1 MKKVRYFFSSF
12 LLLVLCLDII
22 RLPITIFSET
32 VSATTPLTIRTKYI
46 EHLKEDGQKL
56 AIKLDTSQKQLDR
69 LDVIVQIEEGV
80 DISKGLSLVV
90 QNELELESQ
99 LDEQGV
105 PKEKLP
111 PGFVKDED
119 YREEDVPKEF
129 PEQEVAP
136 TVATQDSLEASLPV
150 YGLGYYSI
158 KIKPEPERH
167 IEWKVDEEKPERR
180 YEEILLRLKIK
191 KPLQTGQFMAVLSS
205 DYKTILTEDWKTFE
219 ELVKRNSIEMV
230 TDSVALDT
238 SQPVSEKSVAETDQ
252 PISETSELISDNTQ
266 SNPVPEGEE
275 VIQEEQALAIQTANL
290 RLVLREH
297 EEGVLQPSKP
307 IAGAEFI
314 ITSVENPEISYNGRT
329 DEQGILDWKD
339 LPLGEYQISQL
350 STAQGYEVEKQ
361 LSVIQLQEGDE
372 EKVIH
377 VTNVK
382 KNELEGQVGSMLRS
396 ARTRRAVTETTT
408 DRTTTIINNP
418 NGTTTTV
425 TREEEITKDIFD
437 PIRIE
442 IPGVTRHF
450 RQGGDLRKK
459 EIQVTSTGE
468 KKIIW
473 EYITTV
479 TGANDRYIKQ
489 IANTFMVP
497 VDSGLG
503 APKITSIIH
512 NQGQTIG
519 NPETSRYSDSGRFDS
534 VTNQLPI
541 QDGTY
546 VYTIETPILLPSEN
560 YTLDYY
566 SDVKV
571 QAPERSRLTQNGQTI
586 VLTREEERNIKSA
599 GSLTLPSD
607 QTTSPYDTPKLSDTI
622 RVNGRYRESNNQ
634 VIEWYTSRLNTTDSV
649 QTYTFDVAEDRASQ
663 SAHSKTVYI
672 YSPAD
677 NGNYSLTSTR
687 VVDKAQNQITVD
699 NVPAGGI
706 AVVETITNVT
716 NEKANHTITG
726 ASLEALK
733 GDITIEKKWAQGTE
747 KTAVTYSITGGSY
760 QNHKVTM
767 QANQSQVV
775 ISNVEKFSGTGS
787 TATKKRVYYEVTEE
801 VPSGYMLSTA
811 QMDWEKLHYVFTNKK
826 DNSRPV
832 PPSPSGSCES
842 YGVTSVEPV
851 NINWLTWQR
860 NGQRWGGFHGSLKFY
875 FKLPAFARE
884 GDSFTIELPK
894 ELKLDHLANPSVEWT
909 PVYKSGTNVILARTY
924 HVEDRK
930 LKFVLTS
937 AAYSVSEYSG
947 WFQIGSDGSQN
958 LVQINNDTNI
968 RGTYLTGVRPVV
980 PEWYSFD
987 LENPIN
993 TQSNI
998 VNKKLKYKTSYKGG
1012 NFDCSHTVTGDGTLN
1027 ATENGSHGLQ
1037 GSLRQF
1043 SSVHKQAINQTADS
1057 VTWELVYNGER
1068 NDITGGVG
1076 YDSRKI
1082 WDRIHENSS
1091 LYDGNVHT
1099 SIPRN
1104 IEVFVADGNPA
1115 ASYTESEMVRLSLLT
1130 TSRSGDQTTYH
1141 YGINGANMGLAIL
1154 LKRESWY
1161 DAQFNYRSNYT
1172 LEFYHE
1178 GAGWG
1183 RKTIVAR
1190 IKQRKNGNTTLRNA
1204 VSLNWNSVVLGG
1216 GKSPNNFFV
1225 AGDTVASGGAYPTD
1239 WYGFQLKKVDQQK
1252 RPLEGA
1258 VFTLY
1263 DSQQRPYQT
1272 IRSNGQGILEFTNIL
1287 GGEYTFKEV
1296 EAPAGYTLDTTVHR
1310 LIIRNSENI
1319 TIDGKSYTA
1328 QAPFEIINKKDAKLS
1343 LKLKKKDLANTPLKG
1358 AVFRLRKTDGGQPY
1372 DETLGDA
1379 FESDEF
1385 LFNELTVGNYT
1396 LEEVRAPTGYRGM
1409 GQINLTVY
1417 EENGTLKLRKQAD
1430 TANSQ
1435 TSTPQLTNGVVTLD
1449 IYNQP
1454 LELTFTKQNTQGQPL
1469 ENAIFELRR
1478 IHPTG
1483 FTVVRTNLFSKANG
1497 QFVLKGLL
1505 PNTTYELWETRA
1517 PDGYAK
1523 PTQAVVQFTVN
1534 EDGTARFTRGSSTIV
1549 NSPPKFKVKIVKIDA
1564 ETGQT
1569 ITEGVNDTAPRFTV
1583 TNATGETLNSQIANL
1598 QNGMYTFT
1606 NGSGTNSGF
1615 EAGTYY
1621 LKEIR
1626 APQGY
1631 TRLTNLIPFTIHSD
1645 GRVTVSEEF
1654 ADGIATSATSPDTVQ
1669 INVKNDRLKT
1679 LRISKRIKGLESLA
1693 GLITGNMTF
1702 TLSKDNDTSFQPVTV
1717 TQAANTD
1724 FVFNNLTYGSYTLVE
1739 TAPPAGYMVEPI
1751 VYKVAVSRAGV
1762 SLYRTS
1768 DQVTPSR
1775 VERASLITSPDL
1787 SNIQSGPESNAID
1800 GSDTTS
1806 VTYQN
1811 FNGQGNNIPVG
1822 AYLGVD
1828 LQSVKRVRNVF
1839 YLQGNQ
1845 SNVTD
1850 RMNRYTVEYSIDGET
1865 YYPIASSA
1873 TAERFEQS
1881 TDLLARYI
1889 RVRNEEQVVNKW
1901 YAVRELRIT
1910 AQEAESV
1917 SLQGGQAFPIGNIQ
1931 HPFIRMEKRDS
1942 ETGAIIQ
1949 GTATFK
1955 LYKVPE
1961 DTTETTLS
1969 TAINDNNLIQTFQL
1983 ANGQTGNETLL
1994 IKELG
1999 KYALVETQA
2008 PDGYIG
2014 LSQPVLLE
2022 ATEARQAHSDTK
2034 NKHVTRFAVLSSR
2047 DKVTVD
2053 TSSTA
2058 NDNVL
2063 KLQVKNRQKV
2073 YNLKILK
2080 RDAQNAQQGLTAT
2093 FGLFNADG
2101 TNKIAE
2107 GQTNESDHSYTFS
2120 QLRPGTYILKELQ
2133 TPINYNPL
2141 RDFKIVIANNGQVSV
2156 LDTPTRMVEV
2166 GNTVDTTISLTIKNR
2181 TYTPIS
2187 IQKVDKRSNET
2198 TLTGV
2203 RLRIQAKNGN
2213 QMPQF
2218 SNRSWHETN
2227 YQGRVIDTE
2236 KALEWNTSAAGNAVF
2251 QLPQGTYTIS
2261 ELSAPAGY
2269 EQLQPFDITVAED
2282 GSVQLAQGTNT
2293 EQVSQGT
2300 KDGRINIKL
2309 TNVFKPKIKITKV
2322 DSREV
2327 NRKLAGARF
2336 KLFGPDENTQI
2347 GQEVTTGTNGEVTL
2361 PGLEPGTYYL
2371 QESQP
2376 PTDYQANSL
2385 KYRIVIAD
2393 NGSAQITNADGK
2405 IEVGASQDQGA
2416 DKIIP
2421 ITVKNERETYD
2432 LKILKR
2438 DAQNAQ
2444 QGLTATFGLFHADGI
2459 SKITEGQ
2466 TNESDHSHTFSQ
2478 LLPGTYVL
2486 KEVTPPSGY
2495 IQVDPVRLEIT
2506 QAGQL
2511 RILSGDT
2518 ELLQVGASSG
2528 NTLQLTVKNDSKKT
2542 LRISKRIKGLEDLP
2556 NLITGQ
2562 MTFTLTKDNDTT
2574 AVSVVQTH
2582 AATEDFVFTN
2592 LTYGSY
2598 TLVET
2603 APPAGY
2609 MVEPITYKVSVS
2621 RSGVSLYK
2629 VANAAPI
2636 ERVAGATLI
2645 KSGDLSN
2652 IQSGQ
2657 DGDAIDGS
2665 DTTSVTYKNFNG
2677 QGDNIPAGAY
2687 LGVDL
2692 QGVKRVRHIH
2702 YLQGTQH
2709 NPLDRFNRFTLEY
2722 SIDGRTYFPLSTYTE
2737 HGLVDLNTDIVA
2749 RYIRVRNED
2758 RVEQKWY
2765 GVRELT
2771 VSAQEAESVS
2781 LQGGLAFPIGNI
2793 QHPEIQIEKQDMN
2806 NRIIQQAVTFKLYKV
2821 PDDATSQTVTSAL
2834 TNQNLVQTF
2843 TLTNGQVRQTLE
2855 AKVLGRYALV
2865 EVAPPTGYRALA
2877 GPVLLDLQTLQ
2888 QPHSGRQMKTVTR
2901 FNLVGTND
2909 KVRIDTNTA
2918 NVLKFI
2924 VKNEPLT
2931 YHLKILKRDVNNAAT
2946 GLDARFELYNEN
2958 ETRPPLGQGNT
2969 TQPGDSLTFRNLRPG
2984 TYVLKEVTAPTGYNP
2999 IQKIKLTISLDGQIR
3014 IVEGPQ
3020 DLLASQAVN
3029 ANNEI
3034 ELVVKNRPFTDFSIE
3049 KVSNLDPTINL
3060 AGVQLQIKAKNNGP
3074 APLFS
3079 NDDWHRQQYRATID
3093 TANKALKWWTQS
3105 NDVGNAVFKLPQ
3117 GTYTISELAAP
3128 AGYELLQPFDI
3139 IVGED
3144 GQVRLADG
3152 APTNAEINTKDN
3164 RLNLKLTNIFKPK
3177 LKIIKVDSRNETRR
3191 LANATFKL
3199 FGGDG
3204 RTQVGSD
3211 LVTGATGE
3219 IETPALTPGTYY
3231 LQETQSP
3238 TGYQA
3243 NARKYQIIIDANGSA
3258 RIGNADNKIEVGT
3271 SQDQGADKIIPI
3283 TVKNDRTPFTVK
3295 IRKRDYDETSRGLD
3309 ARFQLYRKDGEQ
3321 EVLLQGLVGNTSGA
3335 NSELLLPNLLPNT
3348 YVLKEITAPAGNY
3361 EAIRPI
3367 QFTITEE
3374 GVLRIDVNDRGFA
3387 SVENG
3392 GNSQELVLLIK
3403 NIKKFRLR
3411 IKKQDATNEQ
3421 TLLDGANFTLYR
3433 ARDHDGGKLEAIASK
3448 VTANGLADIDVGPG
3462 YFILQE
3468 TQAPTG
3474 YVLNDKEYIFQINH
3488 DGTVLLRNGDNMT
3501 SLQGAD
3507 TNRLVVFTMK
3517 NTRTTSQFKL
3527 AKRSYRDSAQ
3537 RLEATFELKESGNA
3551 QATAVVKRTTTTG
3564 DEVLFDN
3571 LPVGKSYILKETVA
3585 PDGYQKIEKEIHI
3598 DIGADGAITIQDGGD
3613 LVSLDNTDP
3622 HLIIVKN
3629 LRKGEYPKTGGIGII
3644 PYIALGGVMMLLA
3657 LAVELG
3663 KEKRWKHIRK

>member
-1 MKKVRYFFSSF
+1 MKKVRYFLSSF

-22 RLPITIFSET
+22 RLPITIFSES

-105 PKEKLP
+105 TKEKLP

-136 TVATQDSLEASLPV
+136 TVATQDPLESPLPV

-230 TDSVALDT
+230 TNSVASDT
-238 SQPVSEKSVAETDQ
+238 EQ
-252 PISETSELISDNTQ
+252 PIPETSESTSDNTQ

-275 VIQEEQALAIQTANL
+275 VIQEEQALAIQTADL

-307 IAGAEFI
+307 IAGAEFT
-314 ITSVENPEISYNGRT
+314 ITSIENPEMTYKGRT
-329 DEQGILDWKD
+329 DEQGLLEWKD
-339 LPLGEYQISQL
+339 LPVGEYQISQL

-377 VTNVK
+377 VANAK
-382 KNELEGQVGSMLRS
+382 KNELEGRIGSMLRS
-396 ARTRRAVTETTT
+396 ARTRRAVTETTSNS
-408 DRTTTIINNP
+408 TTTVINNP

-425 TREEEITKDIFD
+425 TREEEITKYIFD
-437 PIRIE
+437 TIRIE

-479 TGANDRYIKQ
+479 TGASDRYIKQ
-489 IANTFMVP
+489 IANTFMAP

-503 APKITSIIH
+503 TPKITSIVY
-512 NQGQTIG
+512 NQGQSIE
-519 NPETSRYSDSGRFDS
+519 NPETSRYSDSGRFNS

-571 QAPERSRLTQNGQTI
+571 QAPVRSRLTQNGQTI
-586 VLTREEERNIKSA
+586 ELTREEERNIKSA

-607 QTTSPYDTPKLSDTI
+607 TTTSPYDTPKLSDTI
-622 RVNGRYRESNNQ
+622 RVNGRYRESSNN
-634 VIEWYTSRLNTTDSV
+634 VIEWYTSRLNTTDSP
-649 QTYTFDVAEDRASQ
+649 QTYTFDVAEDKNTQAV
-663 SAHSKTVYI
+663 HSKIVYV
-672 YSPAD
+672 YEPTEG
-677 NGNYSLTSTR
+677 GNYRLKSKQT
-687 VVDKAQNQITVD
+687 VDKTQSQITVND
-699 NVPAGGI
+699 VPVGGI

-733 GDITIEKKWAQGTE
+733 GDITIQKKWATGTE
-747 KTAVTYSITGGSY
+747 KTAVTFSVNGGSY
-760 QNHKVTM
+760 RNHKVTL
-767 QANQSQVV
+767 QANQTQVTV
-775 ISNVEKFSGTGS
+775 PNVEKFSGTGS
-787 TATKKRVYYEVTEE
+787 TATKTRIYYEVTED
-801 VPSGYMLSTA
+801 VPVGYALSTA
-811 QMDWEKLHYVFTNKK
+811 QMDWKNLQYVFTNKK
-826 DNSRPV
+826 DTSNPV
-832 PPSPSGSCES
+832 TPTPPGSCES
-842 YGVTSVEPV
+842 YGVTRVEPV
-851 NINWLTWQR
+851 NINWLTWER
-860 NGQRWGGFHGSLKFY
+860 DGQRWGGFHGSLKFY
-875 FKLPAFARE
+875 FKLPAFAKE
-884 GDSFTIELPK
+884 GDSFTIELPR
-894 ELKLDHLANPSVEWT
+894 ELKLEHLANPSVEWT
-909 PVYKSGTNVILARTY
+909 PVYKSGTNEILARTY

-937 AAYSVSEYSG
+937 AAYSVTEYSG
-947 WFQIGSDGSQN
+947 WFEIGSDQSAN
-958 LVQINNDTNI
+958 LVQINNDKNVA
-968 RGTYLTGVRPVV
+968 GKKYLTGVRPEV
-980 PEWYSFD
+980 PVWYSFD

-998 VNKKLKYKTSYKGG
+998 VNKKLKYQTSYKGG
-1012 NFDCSHTVTGDGTLN
+1012 NFDCSHTVIGDGTLN
-1027 ATENGSHGLQ
+1027 ATENGSGGLQ
-1037 GSLRQF
+1037 GSLHQF

-1057 VTWELVYNGER
+1057 VTWELVYNGAR

-1225 AGDTVASGGAYPTD
+1225 AGDTVAIGGAYPTD

-1263 DSQQRPYQT
+1263 DSKQRPYQT
-1272 IRSNGQGILEFTNIL
+1272 IRSNEQGILEFTNIL

-1358 AVFRLRKTDGGQPY
+1358 AVFRLRKTDGDQPY

-1523 PTQAVVQFTVN
+1523 PTQAVAQFTVN

-1606 NGSGTNSGF
+1606 NGSGANSGF

-1669 INVKNDRLKT
+1669 IKVKNDRLKT
-1679 LRISKRIKGLESLA
+1679 LRISKRIKGLEDLPS
-1693 GLITGNMTF
+1693 LITGSMTF
-1702 TLSKDNDTSFQPVTV
+1702 TLTKDNDAGFQPVTV

-1768 DQVTPSR
+1768 GQVTPSR
-1775 VERASLITSPDL
+1775 VEGASLITSPDL
-1787 SNIQSGPESNAID
+1787 SNVQSGPESNAID
-1800 GSDTTS
+1800 GNEATS
-1806 VTYQN
+1806 VTYHN

-1822 AYLGVD
+1822 AYIGVD
-1828 LQSVKRVRNVF
+1828 LQSVKRVRNIF

-2203 RLRIQAKNGN
+2203 RLRIQAKNGT

-2218 SNRSWHETN
+2218 SDRSWHETN

-2322 DSREV
+2322 DSRDA

-2336 KLFGPDENTQI
+2336 KLFGPNENTQI
-2347 GQEVTTGTNGEVTL
+2347 GQEVTTGTNGEIML

-2376 PTDYQANSL
+2376 PTGYQANTR
-2385 KYRIVIAD
+2385 KYQIVIAD
-2393 NGSAQITNADGK
+2393 NGSAQINNPDAK
-2405 IEVGASQDQGA
+2405 IAIGTSQDQGT

-2421 ITVKNERETYD
+2421 ITVKNERETYN

-2438 DAQNAQ
+2438 DSQNAQ
-2444 QGLTATFGLFHADGI
+2444 QGLTATFGLFNADGTN
-2459 SKITEGQ
+2459 KIAEGQ
-2466 TNESDHSHTFSQ
+2466 TNPSDHSYTFSQ

-2528 NTLQLTVKNDSKKT
+2528 NTLQLTVKNDQLKT
-2542 LRISKRIKGLEDLP
+2542 LRISKRIKGLENLP
-2556 NLITGQ
+2556 SLITGQ
-2562 MTFTLTKDNDTT
+2562 MTFTLTKDNDAA
-2574 AVSVVQTH
+2574 AVPAVQTH
-2582 AATEDFVFTN
+2582 AANTDFVFNN

-2629 VANAAPI
+2629 VANAAPS
-2636 ERVAGATLI
+2636 ERVTGATLI
-2645 KSGDLSN
+2645 KSPDLSN

-2657 DGDAIDGS
+2657 DRDAIDGS
-2665 DTTSVTYKNFNG
+2665 DTTSVTYQNFNG

-2692 QGVKRVRHIH
+2692 QGVKRVRHIR
-2702 YLQGTQH
+2702 YYQGTQR
-2709 NPLDRFNRFTLEY
+2709 NAYDRFNRFTLEY

-2737 HGLVDLNTDIVA
+2737 SGLVNLNTDIVA

-2758 RVEQKWY
+2758 RVEQRWY
-2765 GVRELT
+2765 AVRELT

-2781 LQGGLAFPIGNI
+2781 LQGGQAFPIGNI

-2806 NRIIQQAVTFKLYKV
+2806 NRIIQQEVTFKLYKV
-2821 PDDATSQTVTSAL
+2821 PDDATSQTVTGAL
-2834 TNQNLVQTF
+2834 TDQNLVQTF
-2843 TLTNGQVRQTLE
+2843 TLTNGQVSQALQ

-2888 QPHSGRQMKTVTR
+2888 RPHSGSQMKTVSR

-2909 KVRIDTNTA
+2909 KVRIDTTTE

-2958 ETRPPLGQGNT
+2958 ETRPPLSQGNT
-2969 TQPGDSLTFRNLRPG
+2969 TLPGNSLTFRDLQPG

-2999 IQKIKLTISLDGQIR
+2999 IQKIKLTISLDGRIR

-3020 DLLASQAVN
+3020 DLLESQAVN

-3049 KVSNLDPTINL
+3049 KVSNLTPTINL

-3079 NDDWHRQQYRATID
+3079 DNDLHRQQYRATID
-3093 TANKALKWWTQS
+3093 AANKALTWWTQS

-3117 GTYTISELAAP
+3117 GTYTISELSAP

-3177 LKIIKVDSRNETRR
+3177 LKIIKVDSRDETRR

-3238 TGYQA
+3238 AGFQTNGT
-3243 NARKYQIIIDANGSA
+3243 KYKLIITADGTTTVENGNDLIAVAPLS
-3258 RIGNADNKIEVGT
+3258 D
-3271 SQDQGADKIIPI
+3271 DKVIQI
-3283 TVKNDRTPFTVK
+3283 TVKNKVK
-3295 IRKRDYDETSRGLD
+3295 TYLLKIKKRDYDNPTNGVSG
-3309 ARFQLYRKDGEQ
+3309 ARFALYPSEGPNADGSNKVQ
-3321 EVLLQGLVGNTSGA
+3321 VLINGQMKALEGNSYSHLDNTIDF
-3335 NSELLLPNLLPNT
+3335 PNIPPGE
-3348 YVLKEITAPAGNY
+3348 YVL
-3361 EAIRPI
+3361 R
-3367 QFTITEE
+3367 
-3374 GVLRIDVNDRGFA
+3374 
-3387 SVENG
+3387 
-3392 GNSQELVLLIK
+3392 
-3403 NIKKFRLR
+3403 
-3411 IKKQDATNEQ
+3411 
-3421 TLLDGANFTLYR
+3421 
-3433 ARDHDGGKLEAIASK
+3433 
-3448 VTANGLADIDVGPG
+3448 
-3462 YFILQE
+3462 E
-3468 TQAPTG
+3468 TQAPAGYEKIKDTRLRIGEDGRLTILDSDPTLLSVETG
-3474 YVLNDKEYIFQINH
+3474 QGDTLTVIAKNLRTFNFQIKKVDSANETTLLDNARFSIYRTDVNWTKGDTALAQGVTSAGIYQINLEHGYYILKEEQAPSGYLLNQKEYRFQINH
-3488 DGTVLLRNGDNMT
+3488 DGSILLHDPDETV
-3501 SLQGAD
+3501 SLSRAD

>member
-136 TVATQDSLEASLPV
+136 TVATQDSLESSLPV

-230 TDSVALDT
+230 TDSVASDT
-238 SQPVSEKSVAETDQ
+238 EQ
-252 PISETSELISDNTQ
+252 PIPETSESTSDNTQ

-361 LSVIQLQEGDE
+361 LTVIQLQESGA
-372 EKVIH
+372 EKIIH
-377 VTNVK
+377 VTNAK
-382 KNELEGQVGSMLRS
+382 KNGLEGQVGSMLRS
-396 ARTRRAVTETTT
+396 ARTRRAVTETNTNS
-408 DRTTTIINNP
+408 TTTIINNP

-425 TREEEITKDIFD
+425 TREEEITKYIFD
-437 PIRIE
+437 TIRIE

-479 TGANDRYIKQ
+479 TGASDRYIKQ

-503 APKITSIIH
+503 APKITSIID
-512 NQGQTIG
+512 NQGQTIE
-519 NPETSRYSDSGRFDS
+519 NPETSQYSDSGRFDS

-571 QAPERSRLTQNGQTI
+571 QAPIRSRLTQNGQTI

-622 RVNGRYRESNNQ
+622 RVNGRYHESDNK

-649 QTYTFDVAEDRASQ
+649 QTYTFDVAEDKNTQAV
-663 SAHSKTVYI
+663 HSKIVYV
-672 YSPAD
+672 YEPTEG
-677 NGNYSLTSTR
+677 GNYRLKSR
-687 VVDKAQNQITVD
+687 EQVDKAQSQIIVSD
-699 NVPAGGI
+699 VPVGGI

-733 GDITIEKKWAQGTE
+733 GDITIQKKWATGTE
-747 KTAVTYSITGGSY
+747 KTAVTYTINGGSY
-760 QNHKVTM
+760 NNHKVTLPE
-767 QANQSQVV
+767 NQSQVTV
-775 ISNVEKFSGTGS
+775 SNVEKFSGTGS
-787 TATKKRVYYEVTEE
+787 TATKTRIYYEVTED
-801 VPSGYMLSTA
+801 VPVGYALSTA
-811 QMDWEKLHYVFTNKK
+811 QMDWKNLQYVFTNKK
-826 DNSRPV
+826 DTSQPITPT
-832 PPSPSGSCES
+832 PPGSCES

-860 NGQRWGGFHGSLKFY
+860 GSNRWGGFHGSLKFY
-875 FKLPAFARE
+875 FKLPAFAKE
-884 GDSFTIELPK
+884 GDSFTIELPR
-894 ELKLDHLANPSVEWT
+894 ELKLEHLANPSVEWT
-909 PVYKSGTNVILARTY
+909 PVYKSGTDVILARTY

-937 AAYSVSEYSG
+937 AAYSVNEYSG
-947 WFQIGSDGSQN
+947 WFEIGSDQSAN
-958 LVQINNDTNI
+958 LVQINNDTNVA
-968 RGTYLTGVRPVV
+968 GKKYLTGVRPEV
-980 PEWYSFD
+980 PVWYSFD
-987 LENPIN
+987 PENPIN

-1012 NFDCSHTVTGDGTLN
+1012 NFDCSHTVTGNGTLN
-1027 ATENGSHGLQ
+1027 ATENGSGGLQ
-1037 GSLRQF
+1037 GSLHQF
-1043 SSVHKQAINQTADS
+1043 SSVHKQVINQTADS
-1057 VTWELVYNGER
+1057 VTWELVYNGGR
-1068 NDITGGVG
+1068 NNIS
-1076 YDSRKI
+1076 YSILANRRKF
-1082 WDRIHENSS
+1082 WDRLHVDTP
-1091 LYDGNVHT
+1091 LYDGNTHT
-1099 SIPRN
+1099 SILKDLE
-1104 IEVFVADGNPA
+1104 IFVSDGTPAD
-1115 ASYTESEMVRLSLLT
+1115 SYDESAMVPLKYKT
-1130 TSRSGDQTTYH
+1130 TSNSGANTTYH
-1141 YGINGANMGLAIL
+1141 YGIDGTNMGLAVL
-1154 LKRESWY
+1154 LKREDWG
-1161 DAQFNYRSNYT
+1161 DANFGFQSNYA
-1172 LEFYHE
+1172 LEFYYE
-1178 GAGWG
+1178 GSDWG
-1183 RKTIVAR
+1183 RKAIIVR
-1190 IKQRKNGNTTLRNA
+1190 IKQRKNGNGILRNA
-1204 VSLNWNSVVLGG
+1204 VNVMWNSLVIS
-1216 GKSPNNFFV
+1216 GKMGTDNYFV
-1225 AGDTVASGGAYPTD
+1225 AGDTVANGGAYPTD
-1239 WYGFQLKKVDQQK
+1239 WYAFRLKKVDQQK

-1263 DSQQRPYQT
+1263 DSKQRPYQT
-1272 IRSNGQGILEFTNIL
+1272 IRSNEQGILEFTNIL

-1310 LIIRNSENI
+1310 LIIRNSDNI
-1319 TIDGKSYTA
+1319 TIDGQSYTA

-1343 LKLKKKDLANTPLKG
+1343 LKLKKKDQANTPLKG

-1372 DETLGDA
+1372 DETLGNTFA
-1379 FESDEF
+1379 SDEF

-1454 LELTFTKQNTQGQPL
+1454 LELTFTKQNAQGQPL
-1469 ENAIFELRR
+1469 ENAIFELRQ
-1478 IHPTG
+1478 IHSAG

-1534 EDGTARFTRGSSTIV
+1534 EDGTARFTRGNSTIV
-1549 NSPPKFKVKIVKIDA
+1549 NSPPKFKVKVVKIDA

-1569 ITEGVNDTAPRFTV
+1569 IREGVNDTAPRFTV
-1583 TNATGETLNSQIANL
+1583 TNATGETLNGQIANL
-1598 QNGMYTFT
+1598 QNGMFTFT
-1606 NGSGTNSGF
+1606 NGSGANSGF

-1669 INVKNDRLKT
+1669 IKVKNDRLKT
-1679 LRISKRIKGLESLA
+1679 LRISKRIKGLEDLPS
-1693 GLITGNMTF
+1693 LITGQMTF
-1702 TLSKDNDTSFQPVTV
+1702 TLTKDNDATAASAVQTH
-1717 TQAANTD
+1717 AANTD
-1724 FVFNNLTYGSYTLVE
+1724 FVFTNLTYGSYTLVE
-1739 TAPPAGYMVEPI
+1739 TAPPAGYMVEPL

-1775 VERASLITSPDL
+1775 VEGARLITSPDL

-1800 GSDTTS
+1800 GNDTTS
-1806 VTYQN
+1806 VTYHN
-1811 FNGQGNNIPVG
+1811 FNGQGNTIPVG

-1828 LQSVKRVRNVF
+1828 LQSVKRVRNIF

-1845 SNVTD
+1845 NNVTD

-1873 TAERFEQS
+1873 TTERFEQS

-1901 YAVRELRIT
+1901 YAVRELRIS

-1931 HPFIRMEKRDS
+1931 HPEIQIEKQDMNNR
-1942 ETGAIIQ
+1942 IIQ
-1949 GTATFK
+1949 QAVTFR
-1955 LYKVPE
+1955 LYKVP
-1961 DTTETTLS
+1961 DDATSQTVTGALT
-1969 TAINDNNLIQTFQL
+1969 DQNLVQTFTL
-1983 ANGQTGNETLL
+1983 TNGQVRQTLEA
-1994 IKELG
+1994 KVHG
-1999 KYALVETQA
+1999 RYALVEGA
-2008 PDGYIG
+2008 PPTGYRG
-2014 LSQPVLLE
+2014 LASPILLDLQTLQQPHSGSQMK
-2022 ATEARQAHSDTK
+2022 T
-2034 NKHVTRFAVLSSR
+2034 TRFSLVGTN
-2047 DKVTVD
+2047 DKVRID
-2053 TSSTA
+2053 TNTA
-2058 NDNVL
+2058 NVL
-2063 KLQVKNRQKV
+2063 KFIVKNEPLT
-2073 YNLKILK
+2073 YHLKILK
-2080 RDAQNAQQGLTAT
+2080 RDVNNAATGLDARFELYDAT
-2093 FGLFNADG
+2093 GTTVIERGNTSQDG
-2101 TNKIAE
+2101 FSLTFPNLSP
-2107 GQTNESDHSYTFS
+2107 NSYV
-2120 QLRPGTYILKELQ
+2120 LKEIVA
-2133 TPINYNPL
+2133 PANYNP
-2141 RDFKIVIANNGQVSV
+2141 IAPIHLTIDQTGQLTIQSGPSDLIAIQSV
-2156 LDTPTRMVEV
+2156 DDSHL
-2166 GNTVDTTISLTIKNR
+2166 IQLTIKNR
-2181 TYTPIS
+2181 PFTPIS

-2218 SNRSWHETN
+2218 SDRNWHVTN

-2282 GSVQLAQGTNT
+2282 GSVQLAQGTNP
-2293 EQVSQGT
+2293 EQVSQGQ

-2309 TNVFKPKIKITKV
+2309 TNVFKPKIKIIKV
-2322 DSREV
+2322 DSRDA

-2347 GQEVTTGTNGEVTL
+2347 GQEVTTGSNGEITL

-2376 PTDYQANSL
+2376 PT
-2385 KYRIVIAD
+2385 
-2393 NGSAQITNADGK
+2393 
-2405 IEVGASQDQGA
+2405 
-2416 DKIIP
+2416 
-2421 ITVKNERETYD
+2421 
-2432 LKILKR
+2432 
-2438 DAQNAQ
+2438 
-2444 QGLTATFGLFHADGI
+2444 
-2459 SKITEGQ
+2459 
-2466 TNESDHSHTFSQ
+2466 
-2478 LLPGTYVL
+2478 
-2486 KEVTPPSGY
+2486 
-2495 IQVDPVRLEIT
+2495 
-2506 QAGQL
+2506 
-2511 RILSGDT
+2511 
-2518 ELLQVGASSG
+2518 
-2528 NTLQLTVKNDSKKT
+2528 
-2542 LRISKRIKGLEDLP
+2542 
-2556 NLITGQ
+2556 
-2562 MTFTLTKDNDTT
+2562 
-2574 AVSVVQTH
+2574 
-2582 AATEDFVFTN
+2582 
-2592 LTYGSY
+2592 
-2598 TLVET
+2598 
-2603 APPAGY
+2603 
-2609 MVEPITYKVSVS
+2609 
-2621 RSGVSLYK
+2621 
-2629 VANAAPI
+2629 
-2636 ERVAGATLI
+2636 
-2645 KSGDLSN
+2645 
-2652 IQSGQ
+2652 
-2657 DGDAIDGS
+2657 
-2665 DTTSVTYKNFNG
+2665 
-2677 QGDNIPAGAY
+2677 
-2687 LGVDL
+2687 
-2692 QGVKRVRHIH
+2692 
-2702 YLQGTQH
+2702 
-2709 NPLDRFNRFTLEY
+2709 
-2722 SIDGRTYFPLSTYTE
+2722 
-2737 HGLVDLNTDIVA
+2737 
-2749 RYIRVRNED
+2749 
-2758 RVEQKWY
+2758 
-2765 GVRELT
+2765 
-2771 VSAQEAESVS
+2771 
-2781 LQGGLAFPIGNI
+2781 
-2793 QHPEIQIEKQDMN
+2793 
-2806 NRIIQQAVTFKLYKV
+2806 
-2821 PDDATSQTVTSAL
+2821 
-2834 TNQNLVQTF
+2834 
-2843 TLTNGQVRQTLE
+2843 
-2855 AKVLGRYALV
+2855 
-2865 EVAPPTGYRALA
+2865 
-2877 GPVLLDLQTLQ
+2877 
-2888 QPHSGRQMKTVTR
+2888 
-2901 FNLVGTND
+2901 
-2909 KVRIDTNTA
+2909 
-2918 NVLKFI
+2918 
-2924 VKNEPLT
+2924 
-2931 YHLKILKRDVNNAAT
+2931 
-2946 GLDARFELYNEN
+2946 
-2958 ETRPPLGQGNT
+2958 
-2969 TQPGDSLTFRNLRPG
+2969 
-2984 TYVLKEVTAPTGYNP
+2984 
-2999 IQKIKLTISLDGQIR
+2999 
-3014 IVEGPQ
+3014 
-3020 DLLASQAVN
+3020 
-3029 ANNEI
+3029 
-3034 ELVVKNRPFTDFSIE
+3034 
-3049 KVSNLDPTINL
+3049 
-3060 AGVQLQIKAKNNGP
+3060 
-3074 APLFS
+3074 
-3079 NDDWHRQQYRATID
+3079 
-3093 TANKALKWWTQS
+3093 
-3105 NDVGNAVFKLPQ
+3105 
-3117 GTYTISELAAP
+3117 
-3128 AGYELLQPFDI
+3128 
-3139 IVGED
+3139 
-3144 GQVRLADG
+3144 
-3152 APTNAEINTKDN
+3152 
-3164 RLNLKLTNIFKPK
+3164 
-3177 LKIIKVDSRNETRR
+3177 
-3191 LANATFKL
+3191 
-3199 FGGDG
+3199 
-3204 RTQVGSD
+3204 
-3211 LVTGATGE
+3211 
-3219 IETPALTPGTYY
+3219 
-3231 LQETQSP
+3231 
-3238 TGYQA
+3238 GYQA
-3243 NARKYQIIIDANGSA
+3243 NARKYQIVIADNGSA
-3258 RIGNADNKIEVGT
+3258 RINNPDAKIEIGT

-3295 IRKRDYDETSRGLD
+3295 IRKRDYDDTSRGLD
-3309 ARFQLYRKDGEQ
+3309 ARFQLYRKDGDQ

-3348 YVLKEITAPAGNY
+3348 YVLKETRVPAGNY
-3361 EAIRPI
+3361 EAIQPI

-3374 GVLRIDVNDRGFA
+3374 GRLQIDVNDRGFA
-3387 SVENG
+3387 SVETS
-3392 GNSQELVLLIK
+3392 GNTQELILLIK
-3403 NIKKFRLR
+3403 NIKKFHLR

-3433 ARDHDGGKLEAIASK
+3433 ARDHNGGKLEAIASK

-3507 TNRLVVFTMK
+3507 NDRVVVFTMK
-3517 NTRTTSQFKL
+3517 NQRKIGQFKL
-3527 AKRSYRDSAQ
+3527 AKRAYSDSDR
-3537 RLEATFELKESGNA
+3537 RLAAVFELKEENG
-3551 QATAVVKRTTTTG
+3551 ATPVATETTKTEGEEVV
-3564 DEVLFDN
+3564 FDN
-3571 LPVGKSYILKETVA
+3571 LRVGQIYQLKETQA
-3585 PDGYQKIEKEIHI
+3585 PEGYQLNTKVYRLRLTDSGQVELL
-3598 DIGADGAITIQDGGD
+3598 DGDD
-3613 LVSLDNTDP
+3613 LLSLDDSNRQLLTA
-3622 HLIIVKN
+3622 KN
-3629 LRKGEYPKTGGIGII
+3629 LKKGEYPKTGGFGVL
-3644 PYIALGGVMMLLA
+3644 PYITLGGGMMLLA

>member
-1 MKKVRYFFSSF
+1 MKKVRYFLSSF

-32 VSATTPLTIRTKYI
+32 VSATTPLTIRTKYL

-56 AIKLDTSQKQLDR
+56 TIKLDTSQKQLDR

-99 LDEQGV
+99 LDEQGF

-136 TVATQDSLEASLPV
+136 TVATQDPLESPLPV

-158 KIKPEPERH
+158 KIKPGPERH
-167 IEWKVDEEKPERR
+167 IEWKVDEENPERR

-230 TDSVALDT
+230 TDSVASDI
-238 SQPVSEKSVAETDQ
+238 EQ
-252 PISETSELISDNTQ
+252 PIPETSESTSDNMQ

-275 VIQEEQALAIQTANL
+275 VLQEEQALAIQTANL

-361 LSVIQLQEGDE
+361 LTVIQLQESGA
-372 EKVIH
+372 EKIIH
-377 VTNVK
+377 VTNAK
-382 KNELEGQVGSMLRS
+382 KNGLEGRIGSMLRS

-418 NGTTTTV
+418 NGTTTTI
-425 TREEEITKDIFD
+425 TKEEEITKYIFD
-437 PIRIE
+437 PIRLV
-442 IPGVTRHF
+442 IPGISTNF
-450 RQGGDLRKK
+450 SQNGQLRKK
-459 EIQVTSTGE
+459 EIKTNSKGE
-468 KKIIW
+468 ATAIVW
-473 EYITTV
+473 EYTTTV
-479 TGANDRYIKQ
+479 TGADPSFVKKLVNHFSTTK
-489 IANTFMVP
+489 
-497 VDSGLG
+497 DSGLG
-503 APKITSIIH
+503 EPRITGLTKD
-512 NQGQTIG
+512 GQSLQRQHMQIADDAL
-519 NPETSRYSDSGRFDS
+519 TSTYSE
-534 VTNQLPI
+534 LPI
-541 QDGTY
+541 ESGNYT
-546 VYTIETPILLPSEN
+546 YTIETPITAPRDYYTLLYHSEAKVQPNRQSQFTQGGVTTTIQANEEKRIPTSGSLSLPSQDWGGPMGKLQADTVYLSN
-560 YTLDYY
+560 GANVAGDYTAED
-566 SDVKV
+566 KIKWV
-571 QAPERSRLTQNGQTI
+571 QSNINNSKERSNFDFSIDVDSSQRIDRVTVKIYEPT
-586 VLTREEERNIKSA
+586 
-599 GSLTLPSD
+599 
-607 QTTSPYDTPKLSDTI
+607 DT
-622 RVNGRYRESNNQ
+622 GYRE
-634 VIEWYTSRLNTTDSV
+634 VRVPV
-649 QTYTFDVAEDRASQ
+649 QGGRVTAS
-663 SAHSKTVYI
+663 
-672 YSPAD
+672 
-677 NGNYSLTSTR
+677 
-687 VVDKAQNQITVD
+687 
-699 NVPAGGI
+699 NVPPGGI
-706 AVVETITNVT
+706 AVVETETTVT
-716 NEKANHTITG
+716 NQKVNHTFVG
-726 ASLEALK
+726 AELAALK
-733 GDITIEKKWAQGTE
+733 KDLTIKKVWLDNAPAVDVNFTVNGGRFNNQTFTLRRDQAQIVE
-747 KTAVTYSITGGSY
+747 QNVLTYSTSSNPFKTGKKIFY
-760 QNHKVTM
+760 DVNE
-767 QANQSQVV
+767 
-775 ISNVEKFSGTGS
+775 VE
-787 TATKKRVYYEVTEE
+787 
-801 VPSGYMLSTA
+801 PSGYSLVAAEQDT
-811 QMDWEKLHYVFTNKK
+811 EELIYTYKNKK
-826 DNSRPV
+826 DTSRPV
-832 PPSPSGSCES
+832 PTNPGTCSN
-842 YGVTSVEPV
+842 YGITSVE
-851 NINWLTWQR
+851 NTDIKYFRLSDGWQ
-860 NGQRWGGFHGSLKFY
+860 GFGSPLRMHFRIPAYAEEGAYFEIKIPRELVLK
-875 FKLPAFARE
+875 
-884 GDSFTIELPK
+884 
-894 ELKLDHLANPSVEWT
+894 HVANPNTVWKQIQAKGQH
-909 PVYKSGTNVILARTY
+909 VANVY
-924 HVEDRK
+924 HVEQDK
-930 LKFVLTS
+930 LRFVLT
-937 AAYSVSEYSG
+937 AGAYSVADYTG
-947 WFQIGSDGSQN
+947 IFVIGDE
-958 LVQINNDTNI
+958 I
-968 RGTYLTGVRPVV
+968 RGVTHINGRPVSGSEKYYDGV
-980 PEWYSFD
+980 NPRIEYFFDPTNPLGTKEVRKNLQFETLYHGSGMVCSKTVTNQTTANYSD
-987 LENPIN
+987 SEIMKL
-993 TQSNI
+993 SGS
-998 VNKKLKYKTSYKGG
+998 VNKWMSYTDEDEMVWDVVYNAGGADIWGKSSFYGNNRKFHDWLSETIQLFHGNNANSFRQDIELYIVDGTSAGGYRYDTMRKMTPDNSLKDGRTQVYRLSGT
-1012 NFDCSHTVTGDGTLN
+1012 DAEVHVTGFNETRTFNKFQGAQKN
-1027 ATENGSHGLQ
+1027 YPANYRVEFYYQ
-1037 GSLRQF
+1037 GSN
-1043 SSVHKQAINQTADS
+1043 S
-1057 VTWELVYNGER
+1057 
-1068 NDITGGVG
+1068 TGLT
-1076 YDSRKI
+1076 RK
-1082 WDRIHENSS
+1082 
-1091 LYDGNVHT
+1091 
-1099 SIPRN
+1099 
-1104 IEVFVADGNPA
+1104 
-1115 ASYTESEMVRLSLLT
+1115 
-1130 TSRSGDQTTYH
+1130 
-1141 YGINGANMGLAIL
+1141 AIL
-1154 LKRESWY
+1154 AKIKTRKMIDPRHDY
-1161 DAQFNYRSNYT
+1161 FFNAVHANRYIYLNGGST
-1172 LEFYHE
+1172 LEYYRRE
-1178 GAGWG
+1178 AD
-1183 RKTIVAR
+1183 
-1190 IKQRKNGNTTLRNA
+1190 TLA
-1204 VSLNWNSVVLGG
+1204 W
-1216 GKSPNNFFV
+1216 
-1225 AGDTVASGGAYPTD
+1225 GGAYPVD
-1239 WYGFQLKKVDQQK
+1239 WYSLRLRKVGNENGQK
-1252 RPLEGA
+1252 RPLQGA
-1258 VFTLY
+1258 VFTLSRDGKVVRRVTS
-1263 DSQQRPYQT
+1263 DSD
-1272 IRSNGQGILEFTNIL
+1272 GILNIRDVY
-1287 GGEYTFKEV
+1287 GGTYKLREVSAPEGYALDPTEKEIV
-1296 EAPAGYTLDTTVHR
+1296 
-1310 LIIRNSENI
+1310 IRNADNI
-1319 TIDGKSYTA
+1319 TIDGRPY
-1328 QAPFEIINKKDAKLS
+1328 N
-1343 LKLKKKDLANTPLKG
+1343 ANTPPEIVNTKYISLQIDKYTQGETRRLKG
-1358 AVFRLRKTDGGQPY
+1358 AVFRLRSKENNRYSVTLGENTSSATFLFTNLAKGTYVLEELTAPAGYKKITPIEIEVYEDAGVLKVRKVTDTNHIQSGHVFESNGTFRMNVVNEDINQEFTKVNTERQPLADAIFELRKMKQGGYDVIRRGIASNTAGKFRLNNLQPNSQYEVWETVAPEGYEKPTSAVAKFRVTADGQIEFTENSSTIINRRPDNKKFQFRVVKVDAVTNQPITSQSRIGITDADGSVIGGQVANFTSGGTYTFHNRNQNFDAGTYYIKEFAAPNGY
-1372 DETLGDA
+1372 NILPEPIPFTVNNDGTFDTTNPNLIISNQGGNQPITLEIRVKNYKKATLRFTKRIKGIEDVQGA
-1379 FESDEF
+1379 ISGNVTFRLTKDNDSSFTAVEKTQSGNSDFVIEN
-1385 LFNELTVGNYT
+1385 LAPGTYT
-1396 LEEVRAPTGYRGM
+1396 LEEV
-1409 GQINLTVY
+1409 
-1417 EENGTLKLRKQAD
+1417 
-1430 TANSQ
+1430 
-1435 TSTPQLTNGVVTLD
+1435 TP
-1449 IYNQP
+1449 
-1454 LELTFTKQNTQGQPL
+1454 
-1469 ENAIFELRR
+1469 
-1478 IHPTG
+1478 
-1483 FTVVRTNLFSKANG
+1483 
-1497 QFVLKGLL
+1497 
-1505 PNTTYELWETRA
+1505 
-1517 PDGYAK
+1517 
-1523 PTQAVVQFTVN
+1523 
-1534 EDGTARFTRGSSTIV
+1534 
-1549 NSPPKFKVKIVKIDA
+1549 
-1564 ETGQT
+1564 
-1569 ITEGVNDTAPRFTV
+1569 
-1583 TNATGETLNSQIANL
+1583 
-1598 QNGMYTFT
+1598 
-1606 NGSGTNSGF
+1606 
-1615 EAGTYY
+1615 
-1621 LKEIR
+1621 
-1626 APQGY
+1626 PQGY
-1631 TRLTNLIPFTIHSD
+1631 VKEKATYKVEVSND
-1645 GRVTVSEEF
+1645 GS
-1654 ADGIATSATSPDTVQ
+1654 IKYYKQ
-1669 INVKNDRLKT
+1669 INQV
-1679 LRISKRIKGLESLA
+1679 SVIKSEHFNRYINNTTDA
-1693 GLITGNMTF
+1693 NM
-1702 TLSKDNDTSFQPVTV
+1702 
-1717 TQAANTD
+1717 
-1724 FVFNNLTYGSYTLVE
+1724 
-1739 TAPPAGYMVEPI
+1739 
-1751 VYKVAVSRAGV
+1751 
-1762 SLYRTS
+1762 
-1768 DQVTPSR
+1768 
-1775 VERASLITSPDL
+1775 
-1787 SNIQSGPESNAID
+1787 ID
-1800 GSDTTS
+1800 GSDTSELIFDTN
-1806 VTYQN
+1806 V
-1811 FNGQGNNIPVG
+1811 NGQSNIQ
-1822 AYLGVD
+1822 AESYLGVD
-1828 LQSVKRVRNVF
+1828 LGSTQRVTHIRV
-1839 YLQGNQ
+1839 LQGRAGNHADRMAKAILEYSEDGVSYTVIQ
-1845 SNVTD
+1845 NGSNNHFTD
-1850 RMNRYTVEYSIDGET
+1850 RLIDLDVA
-1865 YYPIASSA
+1865 IN
-1873 TAERFEQS
+1873 
-1881 TDLLARYI
+1881 ARYLRI
-1889 RVRNEEQVVNKW
+1889 RNAELVVNKW
-1901 YAVRELRIT
+1901 MAVQEFQVLAD
-1910 AQEAESV
+1910 AQTI
-1917 SLQGGQAFPIGNIQ
+1917 LYNQAGPNEKILVGNIQ
-1931 HPFIRMEKRDS
+1931 NPSIAIVKVNPQDEVM
-1942 ETGAIIQ
+1942 TGANL
-1949 GTATFK
+1949 TARFK
-1955 LYKVPE
+1955 LYKVAN
-1961 DTTETTLS
+1961 DTTYQNVSERIQDSGLVQEFTWQSGSTTASLLS
-1969 TAINDNNLIQTFQL
+1969 A
-1983 ANGQTGNETLL
+1983 
-1994 IKELG
+1994 KELG
-1999 KYALVETQA
+1999 RYALVETQA
-2008 PDGYIG
+2008 PTGYRRLNNPILLDLFETGQSHDG
-2014 LSQPVLLE
+2014 
-2022 ATEARQAHSDTK
+2022 TR
-2034 NKHVTRFAVLSSR
+2034 NKAVTRFR
-2047 DKVTVD
+2047 KVYDTESDLVIDTTNTV
-2053 TSSTA
+2053 
-2058 NDNVL
+2058 NDNTIKLKVKNYPDRYQL
-2063 KLQVKNRQKV
+2063 KL
-2073 YNLKILK
+2073 LK
-2080 RDAQNAQQGLTAT
+2080 RALNGTTGLVAR
-2093 FGLFNADG
+2093 FELYDSQDW
-2101 TNKIAE
+2101 KVAE
-2107 GQTNESDHSYTFS
+2107 GRTDREGNSYLFRD
-2120 QLRPGTYILKELQ
+2120 LAPGTYRLRETESPRGYYLHNDIRVTIGERGEASIDSGSTEL
-2133 TPINYNPL
+2133 
-2141 RDFKIVIANNGQVSV
+2141 VSIAPANSQNTIELTVKNKPYTAFSIEKVSK
-2156 LDTPTRMVEV
+2156 LAPT
-2166 GNTVDTTISLTIKNR
+2166 
-2181 TYTPIS
+2181 
-2187 IQKVDKRSNET
+2187 T
-2198 TLTGV
+2198 TLMNVKLEIKAKDGV
-2203 RLRIQAKNGN
+2203 LSPI
-2213 QMPQF
+2213 F
-2218 SNRSWHETN
+2218 SDEAWHREH
-2227 YQGRVIDTE
+2227 YRAEIDTANR
-2236 KALEWNTSAAGNAVF
+2236 ALRWWTSAKGNAVF
-2251 QLPQGTYTIS
+2251 SLPAGTYTVT
-2261 ELSAPAGY
+2261 ELEAPAGY
-2269 EQLQPFDITVAED
+2269 ERMAPFDIIMTED
-2282 GSVQLAQGTNT
+2282 GQVVVPTNNAQVEVG
-2293 EQVSQGT
+2293 E
-2300 KDGRINIKL
+2300 KDNRVHIKL

-2347 GQEVTTGTNGEVTL
+2347 GQEVTTDTNGEITL

-2444 QGLTATFGLFHADGI
+2444 QGLIATFGLYNADGI

-2466 TNESDHSHTFSQ
+2466 TNPSDHSYTFSQ

-2486 KEVTPPSGY
+2486 KEETPPSGY

-2556 NLITGQ
+2556 SLITGQ
-2562 MTFTLTKDNDTT
+2562 MTFTLSKDNDTSFQPVT
-2574 AVSVVQTH
+2574 VTQ
-2582 AATEDFVFTN
+2582 AANTDFVFNN

-2603 APPAGY
+2603 APPSGY

-2629 VANAAPI
+2629 VANAAPS

-2657 DGDAIDGS
+2657 DGNAIDGN
-2665 DTTSVTYKNFNG
+2665 DTTAVTYSNFNG

-2709 NPLDRFNRFTLEY
+2709 NQLDRFNRFTLEY
-2722 SIDGRTYFPLSTYTE
+2722 SIDGRTYFPLSTYTTY
-2737 HGLVDLNTDIVA
+2737 GLVDLNTDIVA

-2771 VSAQEAESVS
+2771 VSAQATETVNALSAG
-2781 LQGGLAFPIGNI
+2781 QYPIGNI
-2793 QHPEIQIEKQDMN
+2793 QHPEIQIEKQDMSN
-2806 NRIIQQAVTFKLYKV
+2806 ARINQSVTFKLYKV
-2821 PDDATSQTVTSAL
+2821 DDATTTANAAAAIQES
-2834 TNQNLVQTF
+2834 NLVQTF

-2888 QPHSGRQMKTVTR
+2888 QPHSGRQMKTVSR
-2901 FNLVGTND
+2901 FTLVGTND

-2958 ETRPPLGQGNT
+2958 ETRPPLSQGNT

-3020 DLLASQAVN
+3020 DLLEGQAVN

-3049 KVSNLDPTINL
+3049 KVSNLTPTINL

-3079 NDDWHRQQYRATID
+3079 DNDWHRQQYRATID

-3105 NDVGNAVFKLPQ
+3105 NDIGNAVFKLPQ

-3374 GVLRIDVNDRGFA
+3374 GRLQIDVNDRGFA

-3433 ARDHDGGKLEAIASK
+3433 ARDHNGGKLEAIASK

-3474 YVLNDKEYIFQINH
+3474 YVLNGKEYIFQINH
-3488 DGTVLLRNGDNMT
+3488 DGTVLLRNGDDKT

-3507 TNRLVVFTMK
+3507 SNRVVVFTMK

-3527 AKRSYRDSAQ
+3527 AKRSYRNPAQ

-3613 LVSLDNTDP
+3613 LVSLDNTDS

>member
-1 MKKVRYFFSSF
+1 MKKVRYFLSSF

-22 RLPITIFSET
+22 RLPITIFSES

-80 DISKGLSLVV
+80 DISKGLSLVF

-99 LDEQGV
+99 LDEQGF

-136 TVATQDSLEASLPV
+136 TVATQDPLEAPLPV

-158 KIKPEPERH
+158 KIKPGPERH

-230 TDSVALDT
+230 TDSVASDI
-238 SQPVSEKSVAETDQ
+238 EQ
-252 PISETSELISDNTQ
+252 PIPETSESTSDNTQ

-361 LSVIQLQEGDE
+361 LTVIQLQESGA
-372 EKVIH
+372 EKIIH
-377 VTNVK
+377 VTNAK
-382 KNELEGQVGSMLRS
+382 KNGLEGRIGSMLRS
-396 ARTRRAVTETTT
+396 ARTRRAITETNT

-425 TREEEITKDIFD
+425 TKEEEITKDIFD

-534 VTNQLPI
+534 GRFDSVTNQLPI

-571 QAPERSRLTQNGQTI
+571 QAPVRSRLTQNGQTI
-586 VLTREEERNIKSA
+586 ELTREEERNIKSA

-622 RVNGRYRESNNQ
+622 RVNGRYRESNNK

-649 QTYTFDVAEDRASQ
+649 QTYTFDVAEDKNTQAV
-663 SAHSKTVYI
+663 HSKIVYV
-672 YSPAD
+672 YEPTEG
-677 NGNYSLTSTR
+677 GNYRLKSTQT
-687 VVDKAQNQITVD
+687 VDKTQNQITVND
-699 NVPAGGI
+699 VPVGGI

-733 GDITIEKKWAQGTE
+733 GDITIHKKWATGTE
-747 KTAVTYSITGGSY
+747 KTAVTFSVNGGSY
-760 QNHKVTM
+760 RDHKVTL
-767 QANQSQVV
+767 QANQSQVTV
-775 ISNVEKFSGTGS
+775 PNVEKFSGTGS
-787 TATKKRVYYEVTEE
+787 TATKTRIYYEVTED
-801 VPSGYMLSTA
+801 VPDGYALSTA
-811 QMDWEKLHYVFTNKK
+811 QMDWKNLQYVFTNKK
-826 DNSRPV
+826 DTSQPITPK
-832 PPSPSGSCES
+832 PPGSCES
-842 YGVTSVEPV
+842 YGVTHVEPV
-851 NINWLTWQR
+851 NINWLIWER
-860 NGQRWGGFHGSLKFY
+860 NGNKWGGFHGSLKFY
-875 FKLPAFARE
+875 FKLPAFAKE
-884 GDSFTIELPK
+884 GDSFTIELPR
-894 ELKLDHLANPSVEWT
+894 ELKLEHLANPSVEWT
-909 PVYKSGTNVILARTY
+909 PVYKSGTNEILARTY

-937 AAYSVSEYSG
+937 AAYSVTEYSG
-947 WFQIGSDGSQN
+947 WFEIGSDQSSG
-958 LVQINNDTNI
+958 LVQINNDRNVAG
-968 RGTYLTGVRPVV
+968 RKYLTGVRPEV
-980 PEWYSFD
+980 PVWYSFD

-1012 NFDCSHTVTGDGTLN
+1012 NFDCSYTVIGDGTLN
-1027 ATENGSHGLQ
+1027 ATENGSGGLQ

-1091 LYDGNVHT
+1091 LYDGDVHT

-1104 IEVFVADGNPA
+1104 IKVFVADGNPA
-1115 ASYTESEMVRLSLLT
+1115 ASYTESEMVRLSLVA
-1130 TSRSGDQTTYH
+1130 TSRSGEQTTYH
-1141 YGINGANMGLAIL
+1141 YGINGVTNMGLAIL

-1216 GKSPNNFFV
+1216 DKSPNNFFV
-1225 AGDTVASGGAYPTD
+1225 AGDTVASGGAYPTG

-1272 IRSNGQGILEFTNIL
+1272 IRSNEQGILEFTNIL

-1310 LIIRNSENI
+1310 LNIRNSENI
-1319 TIDGKSYTA
+1319 TIDGKLYTA

-1372 DETLGDA
+1372 DETLGDT

-1385 LFNELTVGNYT
+1385 LFNELTAGNYT

-1430 TANSQ
+1430 AANSQ
-1435 TSTPQLTNGVVTLD
+1435 TSTPQLNNGVVTLD

-1469 ENAIFELRR
+1469 ENAIFELRQ
-1478 IHPTG
+1478 IHSTG

-1534 EDGTARFTRGSSTIV
+1534 EDGAAHFTRSSSTIV
-1549 NSPPKFKVKIVKIDA
+1549 NSPQKFKVKIVKIDA
-1564 ETGQT
+1564 ETGQP

-1583 TNATGETLNSQIANL
+1583 TNATGDTLNGQIANL

-1606 NGSGTNSGF
+1606 NGSGANSGF

-1669 INVKNDRLKT
+1669 IKVKNDRLKT
-1679 LRISKRIKGLESLA
+1679 LRISKRIKGLEDLPS
-1693 GLITGNMTF
+1693 LITGQMTF
-1702 TLSKDNDTSFQPVTV
+1702 TLSKDNDVSFQPVTV

-1775 VERASLITSPDL
+1775 VEGVSLITSPDL

-1800 GSDTTS
+1800 GSETTS
-1806 VTYQN
+1806 VTYHN
-1811 FNGQGNNIPVG
+1811 FNGQGNTIPVG

-1828 LQSVKRVRNVF
+1828 LQSVKRVRNIF

-1845 SNVTD
+1845 NNVTD

-1873 TAERFEQS
+1873 TTERFEQS

-1901 YAVRELRIT
+1901 YAVRELRIS

-2034 NKHVTRFAVLSSR
+2034 NKHVTRFAVLSSS

-2107 GQTNESDHSYTFS
+2107 GQTNENDHSYTFS
-2120 QLRPGTYILKELQ
+2120 QLRPGTYTLKELQ

-2198 TLTGV
+2198 TLIGV

-2236 KALEWNTSAAGNAVF
+2236 KALEWVSSTAGNAVF

-2282 GSVQLAQGTNT
+2282 GSVQLAQGTNP

-2309 TNVFKPKIKITKV
+2309 TNVFKPKIKIIKV
-2322 DSREV
+2322 DSRDA

-2347 GQEVTTGTNGEVTL
+2347 GQEVTTSSNGEITL

-2376 PTDYQANSL
+2376 PTDYQANAR
-2385 KYRIVIAD
+2385 KYQIIIDA
-2393 NGSAQITNADGK
+2393 NGSAQITNADAK
-2405 IEVGASQDQGA
+2405 IENGASQDQGA

-2421 ITVKNERETYD
+2421 ITVKNERETYN
-2432 LKILKR
+2432 LKILQR

-2444 QGLTATFGLFHADGI
+2444 QGLIATFGLYNADGI

-2466 TNESDHSHTFSQ
+2466 TNPSDHSYTFSQ

-2486 KEVTPPSGY
+2486 KEERSPSGY

-2511 RILSGDT
+2511 RILSGDSS
-2518 ELLQVGASSG
+2518 LLEIGASSG

-2556 NLITGQ
+2556 SLITGQ
-2562 MTFTLTKDNDTT
+2562 MTFTLTKDNDAT
-2574 AVSVVQTH
+2574 AVSAVQTH

-2629 VANAAPI
+2629 VANAAPS

-2645 KSGDLSN
+2645 KSLDLSN

-2665 DTTSVTYKNFNG
+2665 DTTSVTYQNFNG

-2722 SIDGRTYFPLSTYTE
+2722 SIDGRTYFPLSTYTTY
-2737 HGLVDLNTDIVA
+2737 GLVDLNTDIVA

-2771 VSAQEAESVS
+2771 VSAQATETVNALSAG
-2781 LQGGLAFPIGNI
+2781 QYPIGNI

-2806 NRIIQQAVTFKLYKV
+2806 NRTIQQAVTFKLYKV
-2821 PDDATSQTVTSAL
+2821 PDDATSQTVTGAL
-2834 TNQNLVQTF
+2834 TDQNLVQTF
-2843 TLTNGQVRQTLE
+2843 TLTNGQASQALQ

-2888 QPHSGRQMKTVTR
+2888 RPHSGSQMKTVSR
-2901 FNLVGTND
+2901 FTLVGTND
-2909 KVRIDTNTA
+2909 KVRIDTTTE
-2918 NVLKFI
+2918 NVLKIF
-2924 VKNEPLT
+2924 VKNELLT
-2931 YHLKILKRDVNNAAT
+2931 YNLLIKKRDLANPNT
-2946 GLDARFELYNEN
+2946 GLDALFALYDAN
-2958 ETRPPLGQGNT
+2958 ETAEISQGHT
-2969 TQPGDSLTFRNLRPG
+2969 TEPGSSLTFRNLQPG

-2999 IQKIKLTISLDGQIR
+2999 IQKIKLTISLGGQIT

-3020 DLLASQAVN
+3020 DLLESQAVN

-3034 ELVVKNRPFTDFSIE
+3034 ELVVKNRPFTPISIQ
-3049 KVSNLDPTINL
+3049 KVDKRSNETTLT
-3060 AGVQLQIKAKNNGP
+3060 GVRLRIQAKNGNQMP
-3074 APLFS
+3074 QFS
-3079 NDDWHRQQYRATID
+3079 DRSWHETHYQGRVID
-3093 TANKALKWWTQS
+3093 TEKALEWTS
-3105 NDVGNAVFKLPQ
+3105 STDGNAVFQLPQ
-3117 GTYTISELAAP
+3117 GTYTISELSAP
-3128 AGYELLQPFDI
+3128 AGYERLQAFDI
-3139 IVGED
+3139 TVAED
-3144 GQVRLADG
+3144 GSVQLAQGTNPEQVSQGQKDG
-3152 APTNAEINTKDN
+3152 RINI
-3164 RLNLKLTNIFKPK
+3164 KLTNVFKPK
-3177 LKIIKVDSRNETRR
+3177 IKITKVDSRDANRK
-3191 LANATFKL
+3191 LAGARFKL
-3199 FGGDG
+3199 FGPNEN
-3204 RTQVGSD
+3204 TQIGQE
-3211 LVTGATGE
+3211 VTTDSNGE
-3219 IETPALTPGTYY
+3219 ITLPGLEPGTYY
-3231 LQETQSP
+3231 LQESQPP

-3243 NARKYQIIIDANGSA
+3243 NARKYQIIIDANGLA

-3374 GVLRIDVNDRGFA
+3374 GRLQIDVNDRGFA

-3433 ARDHDGGKLEAIASK
+3433 ARDHNGGKLEAIASK

-3474 YVLNDKEYIFQINH
+3474 YVLNGKEYIFQINH
-3488 DGTVLLRNGDNMT
+3488 DGTVLLRNGDDMT
-3501 SLQGAD
+3501 SLQRAD
-3507 TNRLVVFTMK
+3507 NDRVVVFTMK
-3517 NTRTTSQFKL
+3517 NRRKTGQFKL
-3527 AKRSYRDSAQ
+3527 AKRAYSDSDS
-3537 RLEATFELKESGNA
+3537 RLAAVFELKEENG
-3551 QATAVVKRTTTTG
+3551 ATPVATKTTATDG
-3564 DEVLFDN
+3564 GEVLFDN

-3613 LVSLDNTDP
+3613 LVSLDNTDS

>member
-136 TVATQDSLEASLPV
+136 TVATQDSLESSLPV

-180 YEEILLRLKIK
+180 YEEILLRFKIK

-230 TDSVALDT
+230 TDSVASDT
-238 SQPVSEKSVAETDQ
+238 EQ
-252 PISETSELISDNTQ
+252 PIPETSESTSDNTQ

-361 LSVIQLQEGDE
+361 LTVIQLQESGA
-372 EKVIH
+372 EKIIH
-377 VTNVK
+377 VTNAK
-382 KNELEGQVGSMLRS
+382 KNGLEGRIGSMLRS
-396 ARTRRAVTETTT
+396 ARTRRAITETNT
-408 DRTTTIINNP
+408 DRATTIINNP

-503 APKITSIIH
+503 IPKIVSIVH
-512 NQGQTIG
+512 HDGQSIA
-519 NPETSRYSDSGRFDS
+519 NPETAQFRHDGKLNS
-534 VTNQLPI
+534 VTNHLPI
-541 QDGTY
+541 RDGTY

-622 RVNGRYRESNNQ
+622 RVNGRYRESNNK

-968 RGTYLTGVRPVV
+968 RGTYLTGVRPEV
-980 PEWYSFD
+980 PVWYSFD
-987 LENPIN
+987 PENPIN

-1043 SSVHKQAINQTADS
+1043 STVHKEVFHQTADS
-1057 VTWELVYNGER
+1057 VTWELVYNGGR
-1068 NDITGGVG
+1068 KDITGGSG
-1076 YDSRKI
+1076 PNARKI
-1082 WDRIHENSS
+1082 WERLHVDSP
-1091 LYDGNVHT
+1091 LYDGNTHT
-1099 SIPRN
+1099 SIPKN
-1104 IEVFVADGNPA
+1104 IEIFVADGNPA
-1115 ASYTESEMVRLSLLT
+1115 ASYTRSEMVPLT
-1130 TSRSGDQTTYH
+1130 FKGTSRSGEETTYH
-1141 YGINGANMGLAIL
+1141 YEVKGTDMGVAVL
-1154 LKRESWY
+1154 LKRETWNNNE
-1161 DAQFNYRSNYT
+1161 FNYQSNYT
-1172 LEFYHE
+1172 LEIYHE
-1178 GAGWG
+1178 GSGF
-1183 RKTIVAR
+1183 RNKTIVVR
-1190 IKQRKNGNTTLRNA
+1190 LKQRKSSGKTSFRNA
-1204 VSLNWNSVVLGG
+1204 TSVNWNSVVLGG
-1216 GKSPNNFFV
+1216 GLQPNNFFV
-1225 AGDTVASGGAYPTD
+1225 GGDTVANGGAYPTD
-1239 WYGFQLKKVDQQK
+1239 WYAFQVKKVDQQN

-1263 DSQQRPYQT
+1263 DSQDRPHQT
-1272 IRSNGQGILEFTNIL
+1272 ARSNQQGIIEFTNIL

-1296 EAPAGYTLDTTVHR
+1296 EAPVGYTLDSTVHR
-1310 LIIRNSENI
+1310 VTIRNSENI
-1319 TIDGKSYTA
+1319 TIDGQTYTP
-1328 QAPFEIINKKDAKLS
+1328 QAPLEIVNKKDAKLS
-1343 LKLKKKDLANTPLKG
+1343 LKIKKKDLANTPLKG
-1358 AVFRLRKTDGGQPY
+1358 AVFRLRKTDSGQPY
-1372 DETLGDA
+1372 DETLGDTFA
-1379 FESDEF
+1379 SDEF

-1409 GQINLTVY
+1409 RQINLTVY

-1454 LELTFTKQNTQGQPL
+1454 LELTFTKQNAQGEPL
-1469 ENAIFELRR
+1469 ENAIFELRQ
-1478 IHPTG
+1478 IHSTG

-1523 PTQAVVQFTVN
+1523 PTQAVVRFTVN

-1549 NSPPKFKVKIVKIDA
+1549 NSPPKFKVKVVKIDA
-1564 ETGQT
+1564 ETGQP

-1583 TNATGETLNSQIANL
+1583 TNATGETLNGQIANL
-1598 QNGMYTFT
+1598 QNGMFTFT

-1631 TRLTNLIPFTIHSD
+1631 TQLTNLIPFTIHSD

-1669 INVKNDRLKT
+1669 IKVKNDRLKT
-1679 LRISKRIKGLESLA
+1679 LRISKRIKGLEDLPS
-1693 GLITGNMTF
+1693 LITGQMTF
-1702 TLSKDNDTSFQPVTV
+1702 TLTKDNDATAASAVQTH
-1717 TQAANTD
+1717 AANTD
-1724 FVFNNLTYGSYTLVE
+1724 FVFTNLTYGSYTLVE

-1775 VERASLITSPDL
+1775 VEGASLITSPDL

-1806 VTYQN
+1806 VTYHN
-1811 FNGQGNNIPVG
+1811 FNGQGDNIPAG

-1828 LQSVKRVRNVF
+1828 LQGVKRVRNVF

-1865 YYPIASSA
+1865 YYPITSSA

-1889 RVRNEEQVVNKW
+1889 RVRNEEQVANKW

-1931 HPFIRMEKRDS
+1931 NPFIRMEKRDS

-1969 TAINDNNLIQTFQL
+1969 TAINDNNFIQTFQL

-2022 ATEARQAHSDTK
+2022 ATEARQAHQAHSDTK
-2034 NKHVTRFAVLSSR
+2034 NKHVTRFAVLSSS

-2107 GQTNESDHSYTFS
+2107 GQTNENDHSYTFS
-2120 QLRPGTYILKELQ
+2120 QLRPGTYTLKELQ

-2198 TLTGV
+2198 TLIGV

-2218 SNRSWHETN
+2218 SDRSWHETN

-2236 KALEWNTSAAGNAVF
+2236 KALEWMSSTAGNAVF

-2282 GSVQLAQGTNT
+2282 GSVQLAQGTNP
-2293 EQVSQGT
+2293 EQVSQGQ

-2322 DSREV
+2322 DSRDA

-2347 GQEVTTGTNGEVTL
+2347 GQEVTTDSNGEITL

-2405 IEVGASQDQGA
+2405 IEVGTSQNQGA

-2444 QGLTATFGLFHADGI
+2444 QGLIATFGLYNADGI

-2466 TNESDHSHTFSQ
+2466 TNPSDHSYTFSQ

-2486 KEVTPPSGY
+2486 KEETPPSGY

-2511 RILSGDT
+2511 QILSGDT
-2518 ELLQVGASSG
+2518 ELLEIGTSSG

-2542 LRISKRIKGLEDLP
+2542 LRISKRIKGLENLP
-2556 NLITGQ
+2556 SLIPGQ
-2562 MTFTLTKDNDTT
+2562 MTFTLTKDNDAT
-2574 AVSVVQTH
+2574 AVSAVQTH

-2603 APPAGY
+2603 TPPAGY

-2636 ERVAGATLI
+2636 ERVTGATLF

-2665 DTTSVTYKNFNG
+2665 DTTSVTYQNFNG

-2758 RVEQKWY
+2758 RVDQKWY
-2765 GVRELT
+2765 GVRELRI
-2771 VSAQEAESVS
+2771 SAQEAVSVS
-2781 LQGGLAFPIGNI
+2781 LQGGQTFPIGNI

-2806 NRIIQQAVTFKLYKV
+2806 NSIIQQAVTFKLYKV
-2821 PDDATSQTVTSAL
+2821 PDDATSQTVTGAL
-2834 TNQNLVQTF
+2834 TDQNLVQTF

-2888 QPHSGRQMKTVTR
+2888 QPHSGRQMKTVSR
-2901 FNLVGTND
+2901 FTLVGTND

-2958 ETRPPLGQGNT
+2958 ETRPPLSQGNT
-2969 TQPGDSLTFRNLRPG
+2969 TLPGNSLTFRDLRPG

-3049 KVSNLDPTINL
+3049 KVSNLTPTINL

-3079 NDDWHRQQYRATID
+3079 DNDWHRQQYRATID
-3093 TANKALKWWTQS
+3093 TANKSLTWWTQS

-3144 GQVRLADG
+3144 GQVRLANG

-3231 LQETQSP
+3231 LQESQPP

-3243 NARKYQIIIDANGSA
+3243 NSLKYRIVIADNGSA
-3258 RIGNADNKIEVGT
+3258 RVGNADNKIEVGT

-3295 IRKRDYDETSRGLD
+3295 IRKRDYNDTNRGLN

-3335 NSELLLPNLLPNT
+3335 NSELILPNLLPNT

-3374 GVLRIDVNDRGFA
+3374 GRLQIDVNDRGFA
-3387 SVENG
+3387 SVETS
-3392 GNSQELVLLIK
+3392 GNTQELILLIK

-3433 ARDHDGGKLEAIASK
+3433 ARDHNGGKLEAIASK

-3474 YVLNDKEYIFQINH
+3474 YVLNGKEYIFQINH
-3488 DGTVLLRNGDNMT
+3488 DGTVLLRNGDDMT

-3507 TNRLVVFTMK
+3507 SNRVVVFTMK

-3564 DEVLFDN
+3564 AEVLFDN

-3613 LVSLDNTDP
+3613 LVSLDNTDS

-3657 LAVELG
+3657 LAVEL
-3663 KEKRWKHIRK
+3663 RRKNIK

>member
-1 MKKVRYFFSSF
+1 MKKVRYFLSSF

-22 RLPITIFSET
+22 RLPITIFSES

-80 DISKGLSLVV
+80 DISKGLSLVF

-99 LDEQGV
+99 LDEQGF

-167 IEWKVDEEKPERR
+167 IEWKVDEENPERR

-230 TDSVALDT
+230 TDSVASDT
-238 SQPVSEKSVAETDQ
+238 EQ
-252 PISETSELISDNTQ
+252 PIPETSESTSDNTQ

-361 LSVIQLQEGDE
+361 LTVIQLQESGA
-372 EKVIH
+372 EKIIH
-377 VTNVK
+377 VTNAK
-382 KNELEGQVGSMLRS
+382 KNGLEGRIGSMLRS
-396 ARTRRAVTETTT
+396 ARTRRAITETNT

-425 TREEEITKDIFD
+425 TKEEEITKDIFD

-503 APKITSIIH
+503 IPKIVSIVH
-512 NQGQTIG
+512 HDGQSIA
-519 NPETSRYSDSGRFDS
+519 NPETAQFRHDGKLNS
-534 VTNQLPI
+534 VTNHLPI
-541 QDGTY
+541 RDGTY

-571 QAPERSRLTQNGQTI
+571 QAPTRTRLTQNGQTI
-586 VLTREEERNIKSA
+586 ELTREEERNIKSA

-622 RVNGRYRESNNQ
+622 RVNGRYRESNNK

-649 QTYTFDVAEDRASQ
+649 QTYTFDVAEDKNTQAV
-663 SAHSKTVYI
+663 HSKIVYV
-672 YSPAD
+672 YEPTEG
-677 NGNYSLTSTR
+677 GNYRLKSTQT
-687 VVDKAQNQITVD
+687 VDKTQNQITVND
-699 NVPAGGI
+699 VPVGGI

-733 GDITIEKKWAQGTE
+733 GDITIHKKWATGTE
-747 KTAVTYSITGGSY
+747 KTAVTFSVNGGSY
-760 QNHKVTM
+760 RDHKVTL
-767 QANQSQVV
+767 QANQSQVTV
-775 ISNVEKFSGTGS
+775 PNVEKFSGTGS
-787 TATKKRVYYEVTEE
+787 TATKTRIYYEVTED
-801 VPSGYMLSTA
+801 VPDGYALSTA
-811 QMDWEKLHYVFTNKK
+811 QMDWKNLQYVFTNKK
-826 DNSRPV
+826 DTSQPITPK
-832 PPSPSGSCES
+832 PPGSCES
-842 YGVTSVEPV
+842 YGVTHVEPV
-851 NINWLTWQR
+851 NINWLIWER
-860 NGQRWGGFHGSLKFY
+860 NGNKWGGFHGSLKFY
-875 FKLPAFARE
+875 FKLPAFAKE
-884 GDSFTIELPK
+884 GDSFTIELPR
-894 ELKLDHLANPSVEWT
+894 ELKLEHLANPSVEWT
-909 PVYKSGTNVILARTY
+909 PVYKSGTNEILARTY

-937 AAYSVSEYSG
+937 AAYSVTEYSG
-947 WFQIGSDGSQN
+947 WFEIGSDQSSG
-958 LVQINNDTNI
+958 LVQINNDRNVAG
-968 RGTYLTGVRPVV
+968 RKYLTGVRPEV
-980 PEWYSFD
+980 PVWYSFD

-1012 NFDCSHTVTGDGTLN
+1012 NFDCSYTVIGDGTLN
-1027 ATENGSHGLQ
+1027 ATENGSGGLQ

-1076 YDSRKI
+1076 HDSRKI

-1091 LYDGNVHT
+1091 LYDGDVHT

-1104 IEVFVADGNPA
+1104 IKVFVADGNPA
-1115 ASYTESEMVRLSLLT
+1115 ASYTESEMVRLSLVA
-1130 TSRSGDQTTYH
+1130 TSRSGEQTTYH
-1141 YGINGANMGLAIL
+1141 YGIKGVTNMGLAIL

-1216 GKSPNNFFV
+1216 DKSPNNFFV
-1225 AGDTVASGGAYPTD
+1225 AGDTVASGGAYPTG

-1272 IRSNGQGILEFTNIL
+1272 IRSNEQGILEFTNIL

-1310 LIIRNSENI
+1310 LNIRNSENI
-1319 TIDGKSYTA
+1319 TINGKLYTA

-1372 DETLGDA
+1372 DETLGDT

-1385 LFNELTVGNYT
+1385 LFNELTAGNYT

-1430 TANSQ
+1430 AANSQ
-1435 TSTPQLTNGVVTLD
+1435 TSTPQLNNGVVTLD

-1469 ENAIFELRR
+1469 ENAIFELRQ
-1478 IHPTG
+1478 IHSTG

-1534 EDGTARFTRGSSTIV
+1534 EDGAAHFTRGSSTIV

-1564 ETGQT
+1564 ETGQP

-1583 TNATGETLNSQIANL
+1583 TNATGDTLNGQIANL

-1606 NGSGTNSGF
+1606 NGSGANSGF

-1654 ADGIATSATSPDTVQ
+1654 ADGVATSATSPDTVQ
-1669 INVKNDRLKT
+1669 IKVKNDRLKT
-1679 LRISKRIKGLESLA
+1679 LRISKRIKGLEDLPS
-1693 GLITGNMTF
+1693 LITGQMTF
-1702 TLSKDNDTSFQPVTV
+1702 TLSKDNDVSFQPVTV

-1775 VERASLITSPDL
+1775 VEGVSLITSPDL

-1800 GSDTTS
+1800 GSETTS
-1806 VTYQN
+1806 VTYHN
-1811 FNGQGNNIPVG
+1811 FNGQGNTIPVG

-1828 LQSVKRVRNVF
+1828 LQSVKRVRNIF

-1845 SNVTD
+1845 NNVTD

-1873 TAERFEQS
+1873 TTERFEQS

-1901 YAVRELRIT
+1901 YAVRELRIS

-2034 NKHVTRFAVLSSR
+2034 NKHVTRFAVLSSS

-2107 GQTNESDHSYTFS
+2107 GQTNENDHSYTFS
-2120 QLRPGTYILKELQ
+2120 QLRPGTYTLKELQ

-2198 TLTGV
+2198 TLIGV

-2236 KALEWNTSAAGNAVF
+2236 KALEWVSSTAGNAVF

-2282 GSVQLAQGTNT
+2282 GSVQLAQGTNP

-2309 TNVFKPKIKITKV
+2309 TNVFKPKIKIIKV
-2322 DSREV
+2322 DSRDA

-2347 GQEVTTGTNGEVTL
+2347 GQEVTTSSNGEITL

-2376 PTDYQANSL
+2376 PTDYQANAR
-2385 KYRIVIAD
+2385 KYQIIIDA
-2393 NGSAQITNADGK
+2393 NGSAQITNADAK
-2405 IEVGASQDQGA
+2405 IENGASQDQGA

-2421 ITVKNERETYD
+2421 ITVKNERETYN
-2432 LKILKR
+2432 LKILQR

-2444 QGLTATFGLFHADGI
+2444 QGLIATFGLYNADGI

-2466 TNESDHSHTFSQ
+2466 TNPSDHSYTFSQ

-2486 KEVTPPSGY
+2486 KEERPPSGY

-2511 RILSGDT
+2511 RILSGDSS
-2518 ELLQVGASSG
+2518 LLEIGASSG

-2556 NLITGQ
+2556 SLITGQ
-2562 MTFTLTKDNDTT
+2562 MTFTLTKDNDAT
-2574 AVSVVQTH
+2574 AVSAVQTH
-2582 AATEDFVFTN
+2582 AATEDFVFNN

-2629 VANAAPI
+2629 VANAAPS
-2636 ERVAGATLI
+2636 ERVAGATLF
-2645 KSGDLSN
+2645 KSPDLSN

-2665 DTTSVTYKNFNG
+2665 DTTSVTYQNFNG

-2709 NPLDRFNRFTLEY
+2709 NALDRFNRFTLEY

-2758 RVEQKWY
+2758 RVVQKWY

-2771 VSAQEAESVS
+2771 VSAQATETVNALSAG
-2781 LQGGLAFPIGNI
+2781 QYPIGNI

-2821 PDDATSQTVTSAL
+2821 PDDATSQTVTGAL

-2865 EVAPPTGYRALA
+2865 EGTPPTGYRALA
-2877 GPVLLDLQTLQ
+2877 SPVLLDLQTLQ
-2888 QPHSGRQMKTVTR
+2888 QPHSGSQMKTVTR

-2958 ETRPPLGQGNT
+2958 ETRPPLSQGNT
-2969 TQPGDSLTFRNLRPG
+2969 TLPGNSLTFRNLQPG

-3049 KVSNLDPTINL
+3049 KVSNLTPTINL

-3079 NDDWHRQQYRATID
+3079 DDDWHRQQYRATID
-3093 TANKALKWWTQS
+3093 TANKALTWWTQS

-3144 GQVRLADG
+3144 GQVRLANG

-3177 LKIIKVDSRNETRR
+3177 LKIIKVDSRDENRR

-3231 LQETQSP
+3231 LQESQPP

-3243 NARKYQIIIDANGSA
+3243 NARKYQIIIDANGLA

-3374 GVLRIDVNDRGFA
+3374 GRLQIDVNDRGFA

-3433 ARDHDGGKLEAIASK
+3433 ARDHNGGKLEAIASK

-3474 YVLNDKEYIFQINH
+3474 YVLNGKEYIFQINH
-3488 DGTVLLRNGDNMT
+3488 DGTVLLRNGDDKT

-3507 TNRLVVFTMK
+3507 SNRVVVFTMK

-3527 AKRSYRDSAQ
+3527 AKRSYRNPAQ

-3613 LVSLDNTDP
+3613 LVSLDNTDS

>member
-1 MKKVRYFFSSF
+1 MKKVRYFLSSF

-22 RLPITIFSET
+22 RLPITIFSES

-111 PGFVKDED
+111 SGFVKDED

-129 PEQEVAP
+129 PEQEVA
-136 TVATQDSLEASLPV
+136 TTTATSDPLAEPLPV
-150 YGLGYYSI
+150 YGLGYYSL
-158 KIKPEPERH
+158 KIKPEPGRH

-230 TDSVALDT
+230 TDSVASDT
-238 SQPVSEKSVAETDQ
+238 EQ
-252 PISETSELISDNTQ
+252 PIPETSESTSDNTQ

-275 VIQEEQALAIQTANL
+275 VIQEEPALAIQTANL

-314 ITSVENPEISYNGRT
+314 ITSVENPEISYNGHT

-396 ARTRRAVTETTT
+396 ARTRRAVTETNT

-437 PIRIE
+437 PIRLV
-442 IPGVTRHF
+442 IPGTSTNF
-450 RQGGDLRKK
+450 SQNGQLRKK
-459 EIQVTSTGE
+459 EIKTNNKGE
-468 KKIIW
+468 ATAIVW
-473 EYITTV
+473 EYTTTV
-479 TGANDRYIKQ
+479 TGADSSFVKKLVNHFSTTK
-489 IANTFMVP
+489 
-497 VDSGLG
+497 DSGLG
-503 APKITSIIH
+503 EPRITGLTKDG
-512 NQGQTIG
+512 QGLQRQHMQIADDALKST
-519 NPETSRYSDSGRFDS
+519 YSE
-534 VTNQLPI
+534 LPI
-541 QDGTY
+541 ENGTY
-546 VYTIETPILLPSEN
+546 TYTIETPITAPRDYYTLLYHSEAKVQPNQTSQFTQGGVTTTIQANEEKRIPTSGFLSLPSQDWGGPMSKLQADTVYLSN
-560 YTLDYY
+560 GANVAGDYT
-566 SDVKV
+566 
-571 QAPERSRLTQNGQTI
+571 
-586 VLTREEERNIKSA
+586 
-599 GSLTLPSD
+599 
-607 QTTSPYDTPKLSDTI
+607 
-622 RVNGRYRESNNQ
+622 
-634 VIEWYTSRLNTTDSV
+634 
-649 QTYTFDVAEDRASQ
+649 AEDKIKWVQ
-663 SAHSKTVYI
+663 SNINNSKESSHFDFSV
-672 YSPAD
+672 A
-677 NGNYSLTSTR
+677 
-687 VVDKAQNQITVD
+687 VD
-699 NVPAGGI
+699 NSQRIDRVTVKIYRPTDTGYQEVSEEVVTVQGGRVTARNVPPGGI
-706 AVVETITNVT
+706 AVVETETTVT
-716 NEKANHTITG
+716 NQKVNHTFVG
-726 ASLEALK
+726 AELAALK
-733 GDITIEKKWAQGTE
+733 KDLTIKKVWLDNAPAVDVNFTVNGGRFNNQTFTLRRGQTQIVE
-747 KTAVTYSITGGSY
+747 QNVLTFSTSSNPFKTGKKIFYDV
-760 QNHKVTM
+760 NE
-767 QANQSQVV
+767 
-775 ISNVEKFSGTGS
+775 VE
-787 TATKKRVYYEVTEE
+787 
-801 VPSGYMLSTA
+801 PSGYSLVAAEQDT
-811 QMDWEKLHYVFTNKK
+811 EELIYTYKNKK
-826 DNSRPV
+826 DTSRPV
-832 PPSPSGSCES
+832 PTNPGTCSHYGITSVNNTDIKYFRLSDGWQGFGSPLQMQFRIPAYAEEGDYFEIKIPRELILKHVANPNKVWKQIQANGKHVANVYHVEQDKLRFILTAEAYSVNDYTGSFFIGDEIRGATHINGRPVSGNEKYYDGVNPRIEYFFDPSNPLGTKEVRKNLQFETFYHGSGMACSKTVTNQTTANYSDSEIMRLSGSVNKWMS
-842 YGVTSVEPV
+842 YTDADEMVWDVVYNAAGGDIWGNSGFYGNNRKFFEHLSETNELYHGNNPNSFIQDIEVYLVDGTAAGGYRYDTMQK
-851 NINWLTWQR
+851 LTPTQGLLS
-860 NGQRWGGFHGSLKFY
+860 GQTQEYTL
-875 FKLPAFARE
+875 
-884 GDSFTIELPK
+884 
-894 ELKLDHLANPSVEWT
+894 
-909 PVYKSGTNVILARTY
+909 SGTNVKVHLTGSSQDWAPSNFVGANNRQFRSKYKIEFYYEGTNVGQKAILAKVRT
-924 HVEDRK
+924 RK
-930 LKFVLTS
+930 MIS
-937 AAYSVSEYSG
+937 
-947 WFQIGSDGSQN
+947 
-958 LVQINNDTNI
+958 
-968 RGTYLTGVRPVV
+968 P
-980 PEWYSFD
+980 
-987 LENPIN
+987 
-993 TQSNI
+993 
-998 VNKKLKYKTSYKGG
+998 
-1012 NFDCSHTVTGDGTLN
+1012 
-1027 ATENGSHGLQ
+1027 TENYFFNAVTANRYRWLNGGS
-1037 GSLRQF
+1037 
-1043 SSVHKQAINQTADS
+1043 
-1057 VTWELVYNGER
+1057 
-1068 NDITGGVG
+1068 
-1076 YDSRKI
+1076 
-1082 WDRIHENSS
+1082 
-1091 LYDGNVHT
+1091 
-1099 SIPRN
+1099 
-1104 IEVFVADGNPA
+1104 
-1115 ASYTESEMVRLSLLT
+1115 
-1130 TSRSGDQTTYH
+1130 
-1141 YGINGANMGLAIL
+1141 
-1154 LKRESWY
+1154 
-1161 DAQFNYRSNYT
+1161 T
-1172 LEFYHE
+1172 LEYYRRE
-1178 GAGWG
+1178 AD
-1183 RKTIVAR
+1183 
-1190 IKQRKNGNTTLRNA
+1190 TLA
-1204 VSLNWNSVVLGG
+1204 Y
-1216 GKSPNNFFV
+1216 
-1225 AGDTVASGGAYPTD
+1225 GGAYPVD
-1239 WYGFQLKKVDQQK
+1239 WYSLKLRKVGIENGQR
-1252 RPLEGA
+1252 RPLQGA
-1258 VFTLY
+1258 VFTLSR
-1263 DSQQRPYQT
+1263 DGKVVRRITSDNQGLLN
-1272 IRSNGQGILEFTNIL
+1272 IRDVYAGTYKLREVLAPTGYALDPTE
-1287 GGEYTFKEV
+1287 KEIV
-1296 EAPAGYTLDTTVHR
+1296 
-1310 LIIRNSENI
+1310 IRNADNI
-1319 TIDGKSYTA
+1319 TIDGQPYD
-1328 QAPFEIINKKDAKLS
+1328 I
-1343 LKLKKKDLANTPLKG
+1343 NTPTDIVNTKYISLQIDKYTQGETRRLKG
-1358 AVFRLRKTDGGQPY
+1358 AVFRLRSKENNRYSVTLGENASSATFLFTNLAKGNYILEEVTAPAGYKKITPIEIEVYEDAGVLKVRKVTDTNHIQSGHVFESNGTFRMNVVNEDINQEFTKVNTERQPLADAIFELRKMKQGGYDVIRRGIATNTAGKFRLNNLQPNSQYEVWETVAPEGYEKPTSAVAKFRVTAAGQIEFTENSSTLINRRPDNKKFQFRVVKVDAVTNQPITSQSRIGITDADGSVIGGQVANFTSGGTYTFHNQNQNFVAGTYYIKEFTAPAGY
-1372 DETLGDA
+1372 NILPEPIPFTVNNDGTFHTTNPNLIISNQGGNQPITLEIRVKNYKKATLRFTKRIKGIENVQGAISGDVTFRLTKDNDTTFTA
-1379 FESDEF
+1379 ITKTQSGNSDFVIEN
-1385 LFNELTVGNYT
+1385 LAPGTYT
-1396 LEEVRAPTGYRGM
+1396 LEEVTPPSGYVKEKATYKVEVSNDGSIKYYKNISQVSVIKSEHFNRY
-1409 GQINLTVY
+1409 IN
-1417 EENGTLKLRKQAD
+1417 
-1430 TANSQ
+1430 
-1435 TSTPQLTNGVVTLD
+1435 
-1449 IYNQP
+1449 
-1454 LELTFTKQNTQGQPL
+1454 
-1469 ENAIFELRR
+1469 
-1478 IHPTG
+1478 
-1483 FTVVRTNLFSKANG
+1483 
-1497 QFVLKGLL
+1497 
-1505 PNTTYELWETRA
+1505 NTT
-1517 PDGYAK
+1517 
-1523 PTQAVVQFTVN
+1523 
-1534 EDGTARFTRGSSTIV
+1534 
-1549 NSPPKFKVKIVKIDA
+1549 DA
-1564 ETGQT
+1564 
-1569 ITEGVNDTAPRFTV
+1569 
-1583 TNATGETLNSQIANL
+1583 
-1598 QNGMYTFT
+1598 
-1606 NGSGTNSGF
+1606 
-1615 EAGTYY
+1615 
-1621 LKEIR
+1621 
-1626 APQGY
+1626 
-1631 TRLTNLIPFTIHSD
+1631 
-1645 GRVTVSEEF
+1645 
-1654 ADGIATSATSPDTVQ
+1654 
-1669 INVKNDRLKT
+1669 
-1679 LRISKRIKGLESLA
+1679 
-1693 GLITGNMTF
+1693 NM
-1702 TLSKDNDTSFQPVTV
+1702 
-1717 TQAANTD
+1717 
-1724 FVFNNLTYGSYTLVE
+1724 
-1739 TAPPAGYMVEPI
+1739 
-1751 VYKVAVSRAGV
+1751 
-1762 SLYRTS
+1762 
-1768 DQVTPSR
+1768 
-1775 VERASLITSPDL
+1775 
-1787 SNIQSGPESNAID
+1787 ID
-1800 GSDTTS
+1800 GSDASEVIFDTN
-1806 VTYQN
+1806 V
-1811 FNGQGNNIPVG
+1811 NGQSNIV
-1822 AYLGVD
+1822 ADSYLGID
-1828 LQSVKRVRNVF
+1828 LGSTQRVTHIRI
-1839 YLQGNQ
+1839 LQGRAGNHSDRMAKAILEYSEDGVSYTVIQ
-1845 SNVTD
+1845 NGTSNHFTD
-1850 RMNRYTVEYSIDGET
+1850 RLIDLDV
-1865 YYPIASSA
+1865 AVN
-1873 TAERFEQS
+1873 
-1881 TDLLARYI
+1881 ARYVRI
-1889 RVRNEEQVVNKW
+1889 RNAEPVVNKW
-1901 YAVRELRIT
+1901 MAI
-1910 AQEAESV
+1910 QEFQVQADTQTI
-1917 SLQGGQAFPIGNIQ
+1917 LYNQAGQNGKILVGNIQ
-1931 HPFIRMEKRDS
+1931 NPSIAIVKLNPQDEVM
-1942 ETGAIIQ
+1942 TGANL
-1949 GTATFK
+1949 TARFK
-1955 LYKVPE
+1955 LYKVAN
-1961 DTTETTLS
+1961 DTTYQNVSERIQDSGLVQEFTWQSGSTTASLLS
-1969 TAINDNNLIQTFQL
+1969 A
-1983 ANGQTGNETLL
+1983 
-1994 IKELG
+1994 KELG
-1999 KYALVETQA
+1999 RYALVETQA
-2008 PDGYIG
+2008 PTGYRRLNNPILLDLFETGQSHDG
-2014 LSQPVLLE
+2014 
-2022 ATEARQAHSDTK
+2022 TR
-2034 NKHVTRFAVLSSR
+2034 NKAVTRFRKVYDTESDLVIDTTNTVNDNTIKLKVKNYPDRYQLKLLKRALDGTTGLVARFELYDSQDR
-2047 DKVTVD
+2047 KVTEGRTD
-2053 TSSTA
+2053 QEGNSY
-2058 NDNVL
+2058 L
-2063 KLQVKNRQKV
+2063 F
-2073 YNLKILK
+2073 
-2080 RDAQNAQQGLTAT
+2080 RDLA
-2093 FGLFNADG
+2093 
-2101 TNKIAE
+2101 
-2107 GQTNESDHSYTFS
+2107 
-2120 QLRPGTYILKELQ
+2120 PGTYRLRETEAPRGYYLHNDIRVTIGERGEASIDSGSTELVSIA
-2133 TPINYNPL
+2133 P
-2141 RDFKIVIANNGQVSV
+2141 ANNQNTITLTVKNKPYTAFSIEKVSK
-2156 LDTPTRMVEV
+2156 LAPT
-2166 GNTVDTTISLTIKNR
+2166 
-2181 TYTPIS
+2181 
-2187 IQKVDKRSNET
+2187 T
-2198 TLTGV
+2198 TLMNVKLEIKAKDGV
-2203 RLRIQAKNGN
+2203 LSPI
-2213 QMPQF
+2213 F
-2218 SNRSWHETN
+2218 SDEAWHREH
-2227 YQGRVIDTE
+2227 YRAEIDTVNR
-2236 KALEWNTSAAGNAVF
+2236 ALRWWTSAKGNAVF
-2251 QLPQGTYTIS
+2251 SLPAGTYTVT
-2261 ELSAPAGY
+2261 ELEAPAGY
-2269 EQLQPFDITVAED
+2269 ERMAPFDITMTED
-2282 GSVQLAQGTNT
+2282 GQVVIPTNNAQVEVG
-2293 EQVSQGT
+2293 E
-2300 KDGRINIKL
+2300 KDNRVHIKL

-2347 GQEVTTGTNGEVTL
+2347 GQEVTTGTNGEITL

-2376 PTDYQANSL
+2376 PTDYQANSR
-2385 KYRIVIAD
+2385 KYQIIIDA
-2393 NGSAQITNADGK
+2393 NGSAQITNADAK
-2405 IEVGASQDQGA
+2405 IEIGASQDQGA

-2444 QGLTATFGLFHADGI
+2444 QGLIATFGLYNADGI

-2466 TNESDHSHTFSQ
+2466 TNPSDHSYTFSQ

-2486 KEVTPPSGY
+2486 KEETPPSGY

-2511 RILSGDT
+2511 QILSGDRS
-2518 ELLQVGASSG
+2518 LLEIGTSSG
-2528 NTLQLTVKNDSKKT
+2528 NTLQLTVKNDQLKT
-2542 LRISKRIKGLEDLP
+2542 LRISKRIKGLENLP
-2556 NLITGQ
+2556 SLITGQ
-2562 MTFTLTKDNDTT
+2562 MTFTLTKDNDAT
-2574 AVSVVQTH
+2574 AVPAVQTH
-2582 AATEDFVFTN
+2582 AANADFVFDN

-2636 ERVAGATLI
+2636 ERVTGATLF

-2665 DTTSVTYKNFNG
+2665 DTTSVTYQNFNG
-2677 QGDNIPAGAY
+2677 QGNNIPAGAY

-2692 QGVKRVRHIH
+2692 QGVKRVRHIR
-2702 YLQGTQH
+2702 YYQGTQH
-2709 NPLDRFNRFTLEY
+2709 NAYDRFNRFTLEY
-2722 SIDGRTYFPLSTYTE
+2722 SIDGHTYFPLSTYTE
-2737 HGLVDLNTDIVA
+2737 SGLVNPNTDIVA

-2771 VSAQEAESVS
+2771 VSAQATETVNALSAG
-2781 LQGGLAFPIGNI
+2781 QYPIGNI

-2821 PDDATSQTVTSAL
+2821 PDDATSQTVTGAL
-2834 TNQNLVQTF
+2834 TDQNLVQTF

-2888 QPHSGRQMKTVTR
+2888 RPHSGSQMKTVSR
-2901 FNLVGTND
+2901 FTLVGTND
-2909 KVRIDTNTA
+2909 KVRIDTTTE

-2958 ETRPPLGQGNT
+2958 ESTKLGQGNT
-2969 TQPGDSLTFRNLRPG
+2969 TQPGSSLSFPNLQPG

-3020 DLLASQAVN
+3020 DLLEGQAVN

-3049 KVSNLDPTINL
+3049 KVSNLDPTSNL
-3060 AGVQLQIKAKNNGP
+3060 AQVQLRIKAKNNGP

-3079 NDDWHRQQYRATID
+3079 NDDWHRQRYQAAID
-3093 TANKALKWWTQS
+3093 TANKSLTWWTQS

-3139 IVGED
+3139 IVGAD

-3177 LKIIKVDSRNETRR
+3177 LKIIKVDSRDENRR

-3211 LVTGATGE
+3211 LVTGTTGE
-3219 IETPALTPGTYY
+3219 VEIPALTPGTYY

-3309 ARFQLYRKDGEQ
+3309 ARFQLYRKDGDQ

-3374 GVLRIDVNDRGFA
+3374 GRLQIDVNDRNFA

-3392 GNSQELVLLIK
+3392 GNSQELVLLIR

-3433 ARDHDGGKLEAIASK
+3433 ARDHNGGKLEAIASK

-3507 TNRLVVFTMK
+3507 SNRVVVFTMK

-3527 AKRSYRDSAQ
+3527 AKRSYRNPDQ

-3598 DIGADGAITIQDGGD
+3598 DIGADGTITIRDGGD

-3657 LAVELG
+3657 LAVEL
-3663 KEKRWKHIRK
+3663 RRKNIK

>member
-167 IEWKVDEEKPERR
+167 IEWKVDEEQPERR

-230 TDSVALDT
+230 TDSVASDT
-238 SQPVSEKSVAETDQ
+238 EQ
-252 PISETSELISDNTQ
+252 PIPETSEPISDNTQ

-275 VIQEEQALAIQTANL
+275 VLQEEQALAIQTANL

-314 ITSVENPEISYNGRT
+314 ITSVENPEISYNDRT

-361 LSVIQLQEGDE
+361 LTVIQLQESGA
-372 EKVIH
+372 EKIIH
-377 VTNVK
+377 VTNAK
-382 KNELEGQVGSMLRS
+382 KNELEGQIGSMLRS
-396 ARTRRAVTETTT
+396 ARTRRAVTETNT
-408 DRTTTIINNP
+408 DSTTTIINNP

-425 TREEEITKDIFD
+425 TREEEITKYIFD
-437 PIRIE
+437 TIRIE

-479 TGANDRYIKQ
+479 TGASDRYIKQ

-571 QAPERSRLTQNGQTI
+571 QAPVRSRLTQNGQTI
-586 VLTREEERNIKSA
+586 ELTREEERNIKSA

-622 RVNGRYRESNNQ
+622 RVNGRYRESNNK

-649 QTYTFDVAEDRASQ
+649 QTYTFDVAEDKNTQAV
-663 SAHSKTVYI
+663 HSKIVYV
-672 YSPAD
+672 YEPTEG
-677 NGNYSLTSTR
+677 GNYRLKSTQT
-687 VVDKAQNQITVD
+687 VDKTQNQITVND
-699 NVPAGGI
+699 VPVGGI

-733 GDITIEKKWAQGTE
+733 GDITIHKKWATGTE
-747 KTAVTYSITGGSY
+747 KTAVTFSVNGGSY
-760 QNHKVTM
+760 RDHKVTL
-767 QANQSQVV
+767 QANQSQVTV
-775 ISNVEKFSGTGS
+775 PNVEKFSGTGS
-787 TATKKRVYYEVTEE
+787 TATKTRIYYEVTED
-801 VPSGYMLSTA
+801 VPDGYALSTA
-811 QMDWEKLHYVFTNKK
+811 QMDWKNLQYVFTNKK
-826 DNSRPV
+826 DTSQPITPK
-832 PPSPSGSCES
+832 PPGSCES
-842 YGVTSVEPV
+842 YGVTRVEPV

-860 NGQRWGGFHGSLKFY
+860 NRQRWGGFHGSLKFY

-987 LENPIN
+987 LENPID

-1043 SSVHKQAINQTADS
+1043 STVHKEVFHQTADS
-1057 VTWELVYNGER
+1057 VTWELVYNGGR
-1068 NDITGGVG
+1068 KDITGGSG
-1076 YDSRKI
+1076 PNARKI
-1082 WDRIHENSS
+1082 WDRLHVDSP
-1091 LYDGNVHT
+1091 LYDGNTHT
-1099 SIPRN
+1099 SIPKN
-1104 IEVFVADGNPA
+1104 IEIFVADGNPA
-1115 ASYTESEMVRLSLLT
+1115 ASYTRSEMVPLT
-1130 TSRSGDQTTYH
+1130 FKGTSRSGEETTYH
-1141 YGINGANMGLAIL
+1141 YEVKGTDMGVAVL
-1154 LKRESWY
+1154 LKRETWNNNE
-1161 DAQFNYRSNYT
+1161 FNYQSNYT
-1172 LEFYHE
+1172 LEIYHE
-1178 GAGWG
+1178 GSGF
-1183 RKTIVAR
+1183 RNKTIVVR
-1190 IKQRKNGNTTLRNA
+1190 LKQRKSSGKTSFRNA
-1204 VSLNWNSVVLGG
+1204 TSVNWNSVVLGG
-1216 GKSPNNFFV
+1216 GLQPNNFFV
-1225 AGDTVASGGAYPTD
+1225 GGDTVANGGAYPTD
-1239 WYGFQLKKVDQQK
+1239 WYAFQVKKVDQQN

-1263 DSQQRPYQT
+1263 DSQDRPHQT
-1272 IRSNGQGILEFTNIL
+1272 ARSNQQGIIEFTNIL

-1296 EAPAGYTLDTTVHR
+1296 EAPVGYTLDSTVHR
-1310 LIIRNSENI
+1310 VTIRNSENI
-1319 TIDGKSYTA
+1319 TIDGQTYTP
-1328 QAPFEIINKKDAKLS
+1328 QAPLEIVNKKDAKLS
-1343 LKLKKKDLANTPLKG
+1343 LKIKKKDAANNPLKG
-1358 AVFRLRKTDGGQPY
+1358 AVFRLRKTSDGQSY
-1372 DETLGDA
+1372 DETLGNT

-1454 LELTFTKQNTQGQPL
+1454 LELTFTKQNTQGEPL
-1469 ENAIFELRR
+1469 ENAIFELRQ
-1478 IHPTG
+1478 IHSAG

-1534 EDGTARFTRGSSTIV
+1534 EDGTARFTRGNSTIV

-1583 TNATGETLNSQIANL
+1583 TNAAGETLNRQIANL
-1598 QNGMYTFT
+1598 QNGMFTFT

-1669 INVKNDRLKT
+1669 IKVKNDRLKT
-1679 LRISKRIKGLESLA
+1679 LRISKRIKGLENLPS
-1693 GLITGNMTF
+1693 LITGQMTF
-1702 TLSKDNDTSFQPVTV
+1702 TLSKDNDASFQPVTV

-1739 TAPPAGYMVEPI
+1739 TAPPAGYMVEPL

-1775 VERASLITSPDL
+1775 VEGASLITSPDL

-1806 VTYQN
+1806 VTYHN
-1811 FNGQGNNIPVG
+1811 FNGQGDNIPAG

-1828 LQSVKRVRNVF
+1828 LQGVKRVRNIF

-1845 SNVTD
+1845 NNVTD

-1889 RVRNEEQVVNKW
+1889 RVRNEEQVVKKW
-1901 YAVRELRIT
+1901 YAVRDLRIS

-1931 HPFIRMEKRDS
+1931 HPEIQIEKQDMNNS
-1942 ETGAIIQ
+1942 IIQ
-1949 GTATFK
+1949 QAVTFK
-1955 LYKVPE
+1955 LYKVP
-1961 DTTETTLS
+1961 DDATSQTVTGALT
-1969 TAINDNNLIQTFQL
+1969 DQNLVQTFTL
-1983 ANGQTGNETLL
+1983 TNGQVRQTLEAKV
-1994 IKELG
+1994 IG
-1999 KYALVETQA
+1999 RYALVEGA
-2008 PDGYIG
+2008 PPTGYRG
-2014 LSQPVLLE
+2014 LASPVLLDLQ
-2022 ATEARQAHSDTK
+2022 TLQQSHSGSQMKT
-2034 NKHVTRFAVLSSR
+2034 VTRFNLVGTN
-2047 DKVTVD
+2047 DKVRID
-2053 TSSTA
+2053 TNTA
-2058 NDNVL
+2058 NVL
-2063 KLQVKNRQKV
+2063 KFIVKNEPLTYR
-2073 YNLKILK
+2073 LKILK
-2080 RDAQNAQQGLTAT
+2080 RDVNNAATGLDARFELYDAT
-2093 FGLFNADG
+2093 GTTVIERGNTSQDG
-2101 TNKIAE
+2101 FSLTFPNLSP
-2107 GQTNESDHSYTFS
+2107 NSYV
-2120 QLRPGTYILKELQ
+2120 LKE
-2133 TPINYNPL
+2133 TVAPANYNP
-2141 RDFKIVIANNGQVSV
+2141 IAPIHLTIDQAGQ
-2156 LDTPTRMVEV
+2156 L
-2166 GNTVDTTISLTIKNR
+2166 TIQSGPSDLIAIQSADDSHLIQLTIKNR
-2181 TYTPIS
+2181 PFTPIS

-2218 SNRSWHETN
+2218 SDRNWHVTN

-2236 KALEWNTSAAGNAVF
+2236 KALEWTSSTAGNAVF

-2293 EQVSQGT
+2293 EQVSQGR

-2322 DSREV
+2322 DSRDA

-2336 KLFGPDENTQI
+2336 KLFGPNENTQI
-2347 GQEVTTGTNGEVTL
+2347 GQEVTTGSNGEITL

-2376 PTDYQANSL
+2376 PT
-2385 KYRIVIAD
+2385 
-2393 NGSAQITNADGK
+2393 
-2405 IEVGASQDQGA
+2405 
-2416 DKIIP
+2416 
-2421 ITVKNERETYD
+2421 
-2432 LKILKR
+2432 
-2438 DAQNAQ
+2438 
-2444 QGLTATFGLFHADGI
+2444 
-2459 SKITEGQ
+2459 
-2466 TNESDHSHTFSQ
+2466 
-2478 LLPGTYVL
+2478 
-2486 KEVTPPSGY
+2486 
-2495 IQVDPVRLEIT
+2495 
-2506 QAGQL
+2506 
-2511 RILSGDT
+2511 
-2518 ELLQVGASSG
+2518 
-2528 NTLQLTVKNDSKKT
+2528 
-2542 LRISKRIKGLEDLP
+2542 
-2556 NLITGQ
+2556 
-2562 MTFTLTKDNDTT
+2562 
-2574 AVSVVQTH
+2574 
-2582 AATEDFVFTN
+2582 
-2592 LTYGSY
+2592 
-2598 TLVET
+2598 
-2603 APPAGY
+2603 
-2609 MVEPITYKVSVS
+2609 
-2621 RSGVSLYK
+2621 
-2629 VANAAPI
+2629 
-2636 ERVAGATLI
+2636 
-2645 KSGDLSN
+2645 
-2652 IQSGQ
+2652 
-2657 DGDAIDGS
+2657 
-2665 DTTSVTYKNFNG
+2665 
-2677 QGDNIPAGAY
+2677 
-2687 LGVDL
+2687 
-2692 QGVKRVRHIH
+2692 
-2702 YLQGTQH
+2702 
-2709 NPLDRFNRFTLEY
+2709 
-2722 SIDGRTYFPLSTYTE
+2722 
-2737 HGLVDLNTDIVA
+2737 
-2749 RYIRVRNED
+2749 
-2758 RVEQKWY
+2758 
-2765 GVRELT
+2765 
-2771 VSAQEAESVS
+2771 
-2781 LQGGLAFPIGNI
+2781 
-2793 QHPEIQIEKQDMN
+2793 
-2806 NRIIQQAVTFKLYKV
+2806 
-2821 PDDATSQTVTSAL
+2821 
-2834 TNQNLVQTF
+2834 
-2843 TLTNGQVRQTLE
+2843 
-2855 AKVLGRYALV
+2855 
-2865 EVAPPTGYRALA
+2865 
-2877 GPVLLDLQTLQ
+2877 
-2888 QPHSGRQMKTVTR
+2888 
-2901 FNLVGTND
+2901 
-2909 KVRIDTNTA
+2909 
-2918 NVLKFI
+2918 
-2924 VKNEPLT
+2924 
-2931 YHLKILKRDVNNAAT
+2931 
-2946 GLDARFELYNEN
+2946 
-2958 ETRPPLGQGNT
+2958 
-2969 TQPGDSLTFRNLRPG
+2969 
-2984 TYVLKEVTAPTGYNP
+2984 
-2999 IQKIKLTISLDGQIR
+2999 
-3014 IVEGPQ
+3014 
-3020 DLLASQAVN
+3020 
-3029 ANNEI
+3029 
-3034 ELVVKNRPFTDFSIE
+3034 
-3049 KVSNLDPTINL
+3049 
-3060 AGVQLQIKAKNNGP
+3060 
-3074 APLFS
+3074 
-3079 NDDWHRQQYRATID
+3079 
-3093 TANKALKWWTQS
+3093 
-3105 NDVGNAVFKLPQ
+3105 
-3117 GTYTISELAAP
+3117 
-3128 AGYELLQPFDI
+3128 
-3139 IVGED
+3139 
-3144 GQVRLADG
+3144 
-3152 APTNAEINTKDN
+3152 
-3164 RLNLKLTNIFKPK
+3164 
-3177 LKIIKVDSRNETRR
+3177 
-3191 LANATFKL
+3191 
-3199 FGGDG
+3199 
-3204 RTQVGSD
+3204 
-3211 LVTGATGE
+3211 
-3219 IETPALTPGTYY
+3219 
-3231 LQETQSP
+3231 
-3238 TGYQA
+3238 GYQA
-3243 NARKYQIIIDANGSA
+3243 NARKYQIVIADNGSA
-3258 RIGNADNKIEVGT
+3258 RINNPDAKIEIGT

-3295 IRKRDYDETSRGLD
+3295 IRKRDYDDTSRGLD
-3309 ARFQLYRKDGEQ
+3309 ARFQLYRKDGDQ

-3374 GVLRIDVNDRGFA
+3374 GRLQIDVNDRGFA

-3392 GNSQELVLLIK
+3392 GNSQELILLIK

-3411 IKKQDATNEQ
+3411 IKKQDATNDQ
-3421 TLLDGANFTLYR
+3421 TLLDGARFTLYR
-3433 ARDHDGGKLEAIASK
+3433 AQGNTGGKLEQLATG

-3507 TNRLVVFTMK
+3507 SDRVLVFTMK
-3517 NTRTTSQFKL
+3517 NRRKTGQFKL
-3527 AKRSYRDSAQ
+3527 AKRAYSNSDR
-3537 RLEATFELKESGNA
+3537 RLAAVFELKEENG
-3551 QATAVVKRTTTTG
+3551 ATPVATKTTATDG
-3564 DEVLFDN
+3564 EEIVFEN
-3571 LPVGKSYILKETVA
+3571 LRIGQIYQLKETQA
-3585 PDGYQKIEKEIHI
+3585 PEGYQLNTKVYRLRLTDSGQVELL
-3598 DIGADGAITIQDGGD
+3598 DGDD
-3613 LVSLDNTDP
+3613 LLSLDDSNRQLLTA
-3622 HLIIVKN
+3622 KN
-3629 LRKGEYPKTGGIGII
+3629 LKKGEYPKTGGFGVL
-3644 PYIALGGVMMLLA
+3644 PYITLGGGMMLLA

-3663 KEKRWKHIRK
+3663 KEKPWKRIRK

>member
-1 MKKVRYFFSSF
+1 MKKVRYFLSSF

-22 RLPITIFSET
+22 RLPITIFSES
-32 VSATTPLTIRTKYI
+32 VSATTPQNIRTKYI

-136 TVATQDSLEASLPV
+136 TTATSDPLAEPLPV

-230 TDSVALDT
+230 TDSVASDT
-238 SQPVSEKSVAETDQ
+238 EQ
-252 PISETSELISDNTQ
+252 PIPETSESTSDNTQ

-361 LSVIQLQEGDE
+361 LTAIQLQESGA
-372 EKVIH
+372 EKIIH
-377 VTNVK
+377 VTNAK
-382 KNELEGQVGSMLRS
+382 KNGLEGRIGSMLRS
-396 ARTRRAVTETTT
+396 ARTRRAITETNT

-425 TREEEITKDIFD
+425 TKEEEITKDIFD

-649 QTYTFDVAEDRASQ
+649 QTYTFDVAEDKNTQAV
-663 SAHSKTVYI
+663 HSKIVYV
-672 YSPAD
+672 YEPTEG
-677 NGNYSLTSTR
+677 GNYRLKSTQT
-687 VVDKAQNQITVD
+687 VDKTQSQITVND
-699 NVPAGGI
+699 VPVGGI

-733 GDITIEKKWAQGTE
+733 GDITIHKKWATGTE
-747 KTAVTYSITGGSY
+747 KTAVTFSVNGGSY
-760 QNHKVTM
+760 NNHKVTL
-767 QANQSQVV
+767 QANQTQVTV
-775 ISNVEKFSGTGS
+775 PNVEKFSGTGS
-787 TATKKRVYYEVTEE
+787 TATKTRIYYEVTED
-801 VPSGYMLSTA
+801 VPGGYALSTA
-811 QMDWEKLHYVFTNKK
+811 QMDWKNLQYVFTNKK
-826 DNSRPV
+826 DTSQPV
-832 PPSPSGSCES
+832 TPTPPGSCES
-842 YGVTSVEPV
+842 YGVTRVEPV
-851 NINWLTWQR
+851 NINWLIWER
-860 NGQRWGGFHGSLKFY
+860 NGNRWGGFHGSLKFY
-875 FKLPAFARE
+875 FKLPAFAKE
-884 GDSFTIELPK
+884 GDSFTIELPR
-894 ELKLDHLANPSVEWT
+894 ELKLEHLANPSVEWT
-909 PVYKSGTNVILARTY
+909 PVYKSGTNQILARTY

-930 LKFVLTS
+930 IKFVLTS

-947 WFQIGSDGSQN
+947 WFEIGSDQSSG
-958 LVQINNDTNI
+958 LVQINNDRNVAG
-968 RGTYLTGVRPVV
+968 RKYLTGVRPEV
-980 PEWYSFD
+980 PVWYSFD
-987 LENPIN
+987 PENPIN

-998 VNKKLKYKTSYKGG
+998 VNKKLKYQTSYKGG
-1012 NFDCSHTVTGDGTLN
+1012 NFDCSHTVIGDGTLN
-1027 ATENGSHGLQ
+1027 ATENGSGGLQ

-1239 WYGFQLKKVDQQK
+1239 RYGFQLKKVDQQK

-1272 IRSNGQGILEFTNIL
+1272 IRSNEQGILEFTNIL

-1310 LIIRNSENI
+1310 LNIRNSENI

-1358 AVFRLRKTDGGQPY
+1358 AVFRLRKTDGDQPY

-1454 LELTFTKQNTQGQPL
+1454 LELTFTKQNTQGEPL

-1523 PTQAVVQFTVN
+1523 PTQAVAQFTVN

-1583 TNATGETLNSQIANL
+1583 TNATGDTLNGQIANL
-1598 QNGMYTFT
+1598 QNGMFTFT
-1606 NGSGTNSGF
+1606 NGSGANSGF

-1679 LRISKRIKGLESLA
+1679 LRISKRIKGLEDLPS
-1693 GLITGNMTF
+1693 LITGQMTF
-1702 TLSKDNDTSFQPVTV
+1702 TLTKDNDATAASAVQTH
-1717 TQAANTD
+1717 AANTD
-1724 FVFNNLTYGSYTLVE
+1724 FVFTNLTYGSYTLVE

-1751 VYKVAVSRAGV
+1751 IYKVAVSRAGV

-1775 VERASLITSPDL
+1775 VEGTSLITSPDL

-1800 GSDTTS
+1800 GSETTS
-1806 VTYQN
+1806 VTYHN
-1811 FNGQGNNIPVG
+1811 FNGQGNTIPVG

-1828 LQSVKRVRNVF
+1828 LQSVKRVRNIF

-1845 SNVTD
+1845 NNVTD

-1873 TAERFEQS
+1873 TTERFEQS

-1901 YAVRELRIT
+1901 YAVRELRIS

-2034 NKHVTRFAVLSSR
+2034 NKHVTRFAVLSSS

-2107 GQTNESDHSYTFS
+2107 GQTNENDHSYTFS
-2120 QLRPGTYILKELQ
+2120 QLRPGTYTLKELQ

-2218 SNRSWHETN
+2218 SDRNWHVTN

-2236 KALEWNTSAAGNAVF
+2236 KALEWTSSTVGNAVF
-2251 QLPQGTYTIS
+2251 LLPQGTYTIS

-2269 EQLQPFDITVAED
+2269 EQLQSFDITVAED
-2282 GSVQLAQGTNT
+2282 GSVQLAQGTNP

-2336 KLFGPDENTQI
+2336 KLFGPDGNTQI
-2347 GQEVTTGTNGEVTL
+2347 GQEVTTDSNGEITL

-2376 PTDYQANSL
+2376 PTDYQANAR
-2385 KYRIVIAD
+2385 KYQIIIDA
-2393 NGSAQITNADGK
+2393 NGSARIGNADNK
-2405 IEVGASQDQGA
+2405 IEVGTSQDQGA

-2421 ITVKNERETYD
+2421 ITVKNEPLTYN

-2444 QGLTATFGLFHADGI
+2444 QGLIATFGLYNADGTSNI
-2459 SKITEGQ
+2459 AEGQ
-2466 TNESDHSHTFSQ
+2466 TNPSDYSYTFSQ

-2511 RILSGDT
+2511 QILSGDRS
-2518 ELLQVGASSG
+2518 LLEVGASSG
-2528 NTLQLTVKNDSKKT
+2528 NTLELTVKNDSKKT
-2542 LRISKRIKGLEDLP
+2542 LRISKRIKGLESLAG
-2556 NLITGQ
+2556 LITGN
-2562 MTFTLTKDNDTT
+2562 MTFTLSKDNDTSFQPVT
-2574 AVSVVQTH
+2574 VTQ
-2582 AATEDFVFTN
+2582 AANTDFVFNN

-2609 MVEPITYKVSVS
+2609 MAEPITYKVSVS

-2629 VANAAPI
+2629 VANAAPS

-2657 DGDAIDGS
+2657 DGNAIDGN
-2665 DTTSVTYKNFNG
+2665 DTTAVTYSNFNG
-2677 QGDNIPAGAY
+2677 QGNNIPAGAY

-2692 QGVKRVRHIH
+2692 QGVKRVRRIH
-2702 YLQGTQH
+2702 YLQGNQN

-2722 SIDGRTYFPLSTYTE
+2722 SIDGRTYFPLSTYTAN
-2737 HGLVDLNTDIVA
+2737 GLVDLDTDIVA

-2765 GVRELT
+2765 AVRELT
-2771 VSAQEAESVS
+2771 VSAQATETVGALSTG
-2781 LQGGLAFPIGNI
+2781 QYPIGNI
-2793 QHPEIQIEKQDMN
+2793 QHPQIQVEKRDMSN
-2806 NRIIQQAVTFKLYKV
+2806 ARINQSVTFKLYKV
-2821 PDDATSQTVTSAL
+2821 DDATTTANAAAAIQES
-2834 TNQNLVQTF
+2834 NLVQTF
-2843 TLTNGQVRQTLE
+2843 TLTNGQVSQALQ
-2855 AKVLGRYALV
+2855 AKVQGRYALV

-2877 GPVLLDLQTLQ
+2877 GPVLLDLTTAQET
-2888 QPHSGRQMKTVTR
+2888 HSGSQMKTVSR
-2901 FNLVGTND
+2901 FTLVDSTD
-2909 KVRIDTNTA
+2909 KVTIDTATA
-2918 NVLKFI
+2918 NVLKIF
-2924 VKNEPLT
+2924 VKNELLT
-2931 YHLKILKRDVNNAAT
+2931 YNLLIKKRDLANPNT
-2946 GLDARFELYNEN
+2946 GLNARFELYNEN
-2958 ETRPPLGQGNT
+2958 ESTKLDQGNT
-2969 TQPGDSLTFRNLRPG
+2969 TQTGNSLTFRNLRPG

-3020 DLLASQAVN
+3020 DLLESQAVN

-3049 KVSNLDPTINL
+3049 KVSNLTPTINL

-3079 NDDWHRQQYRATID
+3079 DDDLHRQRYQAAID
-3093 TANKALKWWTQS
+3093 TANKSLTWWTQS

-3117 GTYTISELAAP
+3117 GTYTISELVAP

-3139 IVGED
+3139 IVGEN

-3231 LQETQSP
+3231 LQESQPP

-3392 GNSQELVLLIK
+3392 GSSQELVLLIK

-3433 ARDHDGGKLEAIASK
+3433 ARDHNGGKLEAIASK

-3507 TNRLVVFTMK
+3507 SNRVVVFTMK

-3585 PDGYQKIEKEIHI
+3585 PEGYQKIEKEIHI

-3613 LVSLDNTDP
+3613 LVSLDNTDS

>member
-32 VSATTPLTIRTKYI
+32 ASATTPLTIRTKYI

-111 PGFVKDED
+111 SGFVKDED

-136 TVATQDSLEASLPV
+136 TVATQDSLESSLPV

-230 TDSVALDT
+230 TDSVASDT
-238 SQPVSEKSVAETDQ
+238 EQ
-252 PISETSELISDNTQ
+252 PIPETSEPISDNTQ

-275 VIQEEQALAIQTANL
+275 VLQEEQALAIQTANL

-361 LSVIQLQEGDE
+361 LTAIQLQESGA
-372 EKVIH
+372 EKIIH
-377 VTNVK
+377 VTNAK
-382 KNELEGQVGSMLRS
+382 KNGLEGRIGSMLRS
-396 ARTRRAVTETTT
+396 ARTRRAVTETNT

-622 RVNGRYRESNNQ
+622 RVNGRYRESNNK

-733 GDITIEKKWAQGTE
+733 GDITIHKKWATGTE
-747 KTAVTYSITGGSY
+747 KTAVTFSVNGGSY
-760 QNHKVTM
+760 RDHKVTL
-767 QANQSQVV
+767 QANQSQVTV
-775 ISNVEKFSGTGS
+775 SNVEKFSGTGS
-787 TATKKRVYYEVTEE
+787 TATKTRIYYEVTED
-801 VPSGYMLSTA
+801 VPGGYALSTA
-811 QMDWEKLHYVFTNKK
+811 QMDWKNLQYVFTNKK
-826 DNSRPV
+826 DTSNPV
-832 PPSPSGSCES
+832 TPTPPGSCES

-909 PVYKSGTNVILARTY
+909 PVYKSGTNEILARTY

-930 LKFVLTS
+930 IKFVLTS

-968 RGTYLTGVRPVV
+968 RGPYLTGVRPVV

-987 LENPIN
+987 LENPIDI
-993 TQSNI
+993 QSNI

-1012 NFDCSHTVTGDGTLN
+1012 NFDCSHTVTANGTLN

-1043 SSVHKQAINQTADS
+1043 STVHKEVFHQTADS
-1057 VTWELVYNGER
+1057 VTWELVYNGGR
-1068 NDITGGVG
+1068 KDITGGSG
-1076 YDSRKI
+1076 PNARKI
-1082 WDRIHENSS
+1082 WDRLHVDSP
-1091 LYDGNVHT
+1091 LYDGNTHT
-1099 SIPRN
+1099 SIRKD
-1104 IEVFVADGNPA
+1104 IEIFVADGNPA
-1115 ASYTESEMVRLSLLT
+1115 ASYTRSEMVPLT
-1130 TSRSGDQTTYH
+1130 FKGTSRSGEETTYH
-1141 YGINGANMGLAIL
+1141 YEIKGTDMGVAVL
-1154 LKRESWY
+1154 LKRETWNNNE
-1161 DAQFNYRSNYT
+1161 FNYQSNYT
-1172 LEFYHE
+1172 LEIYHE
-1178 GAGWG
+1178 GSGF
-1183 RKTIVAR
+1183 RNKTIVVR
-1190 IKQRKNGNTTLRNA
+1190 LKQRKSSGKTSFRNA
-1204 VSLNWNSVVLGG
+1204 TSVNWNSVVLGG
-1216 GKSPNNFFV
+1216 GLQPNNFFV
-1225 AGDTVASGGAYPTD
+1225 GGDTVANGGAYPTD
-1239 WYGFQLKKVDQQK
+1239 WYAFQVKKVDQQN

-1263 DSQQRPYQT
+1263 DSQGRPHQT
-1272 IRSNGQGILEFTNIL
+1272 ARSNQQGIIEFTNIL

-1296 EAPAGYTLDTTVHR
+1296 EAPVGYTLDSTVHR
-1310 LIIRNSENI
+1310 VTIRNSENI
-1319 TIDGKSYTA
+1319 TIDGQTYTP
-1328 QAPFEIINKKDAKLS
+1328 QAPLEIVNKKDAKLS
-1343 LKLKKKDLANTPLKG
+1343 LKIKKKDAANNPLKG
-1358 AVFRLRKTDGGQPY
+1358 AVFRLRKTSDGQSY
-1372 DETLGDA
+1372 DETLGDTFA
-1379 FESDEF
+1379 SDEF

-1454 LELTFTKQNTQGQPL
+1454 LELTFTKQNAQGQPL
-1469 ENAIFELRR
+1469 ENAIFELRQ
-1478 IHPTG
+1478 IHQTG

-1534 EDGTARFTRGSSTIV
+1534 EDGTARFTRGGSTIV

-1583 TNATGETLNSQIANL
+1583 TNATGETLNGQIANL
-1598 QNGMYTFT
+1598 QNGMFTFT
-1606 NGSGTNSGF
+1606 NGSGANSGF

-1669 INVKNDRLKT
+1669 IKVKNDRLKT
-1679 LRISKRIKGLESLA
+1679 LRISKRIKGLEDLPS
-1693 GLITGNMTF
+1693 LITGQMTF
-1702 TLSKDNDTSFQPVTV
+1702 TLTKDNDATAASAVQTH
-1717 TQAANTD
+1717 AANTD
-1724 FVFNNLTYGSYTLVE
+1724 FVFTNLTYGSYTLVE

-1751 VYKVAVSRAGV
+1751 IYKVAVSRAGV

-1775 VERASLITSPDL
+1775 VEGTSLITSPDL

-1800 GSDTTS
+1800 GSETTS
-1806 VTYQN
+1806 VTYHN
-1811 FNGQGNNIPVG
+1811 FNGQGNTIPVG

-1828 LQSVKRVRNVF
+1828 LQSVKRVRNIF

-1845 SNVTD
+1845 NNVTD

-1873 TAERFEQS
+1873 TTERFEQS

-1901 YAVRELRIT
+1901 YAVRELRIS

-1917 SLQGGQAFPIGNIQ
+1917 SLQGGQ
-1931 HPFIRMEKRDS
+1931 
-1942 ETGAIIQ
+1942 
-1949 GTATFK
+1949 
-1955 LYKVPE
+1955 
-1961 DTTETTLS
+1961 
-1969 TAINDNNLIQTFQL
+1969 
-1983 ANGQTGNETLL
+1983 
-1994 IKELG
+1994 
-1999 KYALVETQA
+1999 
-2008 PDGYIG
+2008 
-2014 LSQPVLLE
+2014 
-2022 ATEARQAHSDTK
+2022 
-2034 NKHVTRFAVLSSR
+2034 
-2047 DKVTVD
+2047 
-2053 TSSTA
+2053 
-2058 NDNVL
+2058 
-2063 KLQVKNRQKV
+2063 
-2073 YNLKILK
+2073 
-2080 RDAQNAQQGLTAT
+2080 
-2093 FGLFNADG
+2093 
-2101 TNKIAE
+2101 
-2107 GQTNESDHSYTFS
+2107 
-2120 QLRPGTYILKELQ
+2120 
-2133 TPINYNPL
+2133 
-2141 RDFKIVIANNGQVSV
+2141 
-2156 LDTPTRMVEV
+2156 
-2166 GNTVDTTISLTIKNR
+2166 
-2181 TYTPIS
+2181 
-2187 IQKVDKRSNET
+2187 
-2198 TLTGV
+2198 
-2203 RLRIQAKNGN
+2203 
-2213 QMPQF
+2213 
-2218 SNRSWHETN
+2218 
-2227 YQGRVIDTE
+2227 
-2236 KALEWNTSAAGNAVF
+2236 
-2251 QLPQGTYTIS
+2251 
-2261 ELSAPAGY
+2261 
-2269 EQLQPFDITVAED
+2269 
-2282 GSVQLAQGTNT
+2282 
-2293 EQVSQGT
+2293 
-2300 KDGRINIKL
+2300 
-2309 TNVFKPKIKITKV
+2309 
-2322 DSREV
+2322 
-2327 NRKLAGARF
+2327 
-2336 KLFGPDENTQI
+2336 
-2347 GQEVTTGTNGEVTL
+2347 
-2361 PGLEPGTYYL
+2361 
-2371 QESQP
+2371 
-2376 PTDYQANSL
+2376 
-2385 KYRIVIAD
+2385 
-2393 NGSAQITNADGK
+2393 
-2405 IEVGASQDQGA
+2405 
-2416 DKIIP
+2416 
-2421 ITVKNERETYD
+2421 
-2432 LKILKR
+2432 
-2438 DAQNAQ
+2438 
-2444 QGLTATFGLFHADGI
+2444 
-2459 SKITEGQ
+2459 
-2466 TNESDHSHTFSQ
+2466 
-2478 LLPGTYVL
+2478 
-2486 KEVTPPSGY
+2486 
-2495 IQVDPVRLEIT
+2495 
-2506 QAGQL
+2506 
-2511 RILSGDT
+2511 
-2518 ELLQVGASSG
+2518 
-2528 NTLQLTVKNDSKKT
+2528 
-2542 LRISKRIKGLEDLP
+2542 
-2556 NLITGQ
+2556 
-2562 MTFTLTKDNDTT
+2562 
-2574 AVSVVQTH
+2574 
-2582 AATEDFVFTN
+2582 
-2592 LTYGSY
+2592 
-2598 TLVET
+2598 
-2603 APPAGY
+2603 
-2609 MVEPITYKVSVS
+2609 
-2621 RSGVSLYK
+2621 
-2629 VANAAPI
+2629 
-2636 ERVAGATLI
+2636 
-2645 KSGDLSN
+2645 
-2652 IQSGQ
+2652 
-2657 DGDAIDGS
+2657 
-2665 DTTSVTYKNFNG
+2665 
-2677 QGDNIPAGAY
+2677 
-2687 LGVDL
+2687 
-2692 QGVKRVRHIH
+2692 
-2702 YLQGTQH
+2702 
-2709 NPLDRFNRFTLEY
+2709 
-2722 SIDGRTYFPLSTYTE
+2722 
-2737 HGLVDLNTDIVA
+2737 
-2749 RYIRVRNED
+2749 
-2758 RVEQKWY
+2758 
-2765 GVRELT
+2765 
-2771 VSAQEAESVS
+2771 
-2781 LQGGLAFPIGNI
+2781 AFPIGNI

-2821 PDDATSQTVTSAL
+2821 PDDATSQTVTGDL
-2834 TNQNLVQTF
+2834 TDQNLVQTF

-2855 AKVLGRYALV
+2855 AKVHGRYALV
-2865 EVAPPTGYRALA
+2865 EGTPPTGYRGLA
-2877 GPVLLDLQTLQ
+2877 SPILLDLQTLQ
-2888 QPHSGRQMKTVTR
+2888 QPHSGSQMKTVTR

-2946 GLDARFELYNEN
+2946 GLDARFELYDATGTTVIE
-2958 ETRPPLGQGNT
+2958 RGNT
-2969 TQPGDSLTFRNLRPG
+2969 SQDGFSLTFPNLSPNS
-2984 TYVLKEVTAPTGYNP
+2984 YVLKETVAPANYNP
-2999 IQKIKLTISLDGQIR
+2999 IAPIHLTIDQTGQLTIQS
-3014 IVEGPQ
+3014 GPS
-3020 DLLASQAVN
+3020 DLIAIQSADDSHLIQLT
-3029 ANNEI
+3029 I
-3034 ELVVKNRPFTDFSIE
+3034 KNRPFTPISIQ
-3049 KVSNLDPTINL
+3049 KVDKRSNETTLT
-3060 AGVQLQIKAKNNGP
+3060 GVRLRIQAKNGNQMP
-3074 APLFS
+3074 QFS
-3079 NDDWHRQQYRATID
+3079 ERNWHVTNYQGRVID
-3093 TANKALKWWTQS
+3093 TEKALEWTSS
-3105 NDVGNAVFKLPQ
+3105 NAGNAVLRLPQ
-3117 GTYTISELAAP
+3117 GTYTISELSAP
-3128 AGYELLQPFDI
+3128 AGYEQLQPFDI
-3139 IVGED
+3139 TVAED
-3144 GQVRLADG
+3144 GSVQLAQGTNPEQVSQGQKDG
-3152 APTNAEINTKDN
+3152 RINI
-3164 RLNLKLTNIFKPK
+3164 KLTNVFKPK
-3177 LKIIKVDSRNETRR
+3177 IKITKVDSRDANRK
-3191 LANATFKL
+3191 LAGARFKL
-3199 FGGDG
+3199 FGPDEN
-3204 RTQVGSD
+3204 TQIGQEVITD
-3211 LVTGATGE
+3211 TNGE
-3219 IETPALTPGTYY
+3219 ITLPGLEPGTYY
-3231 LQETQSP
+3231 LQESQPP

-3258 RIGNADNKIEVGT
+3258 RVGNTDNKIEVGT

-3295 IRKRDYDETSRGLD
+3295 IRKRDYNDTSRGLN
-3309 ARFQLYRKDGEQ
+3309 ARFQLYRKNGNQ
-3321 EVLLQGLVGNTSGA
+3321 EELLSGLVGDTIVN
-3335 NSELLLPNLLPNT
+3335 NHELVLPNLMPNT
-3348 YVLKEITAPAGNY
+3348 YVLKEIRVPSGNY
-3361 EAIRPI
+3361 EAIQPI
-3367 QFTITEE
+3367 QFTITED
-3374 GVLRIDVNDRGFA
+3374 GRLQIDVNDRGFA
-3387 SVENG
+3387 SVETS
-3392 GNSQELVLLIK
+3392 GNTQELILLIK

-3421 TLLDGANFTLYR
+3421 TLLDGARFTLYR
-3433 ARDHDGGKLEAIASK
+3433 AQGNTGGKLEQLATG

-3474 YVLNDKEYIFQINH
+3474 YVLNGKEYIFQINH

-3507 TNRLVVFTMK
+3507 SDRVVVFTMK
-3517 NTRTTSQFKL
+3517 NRRKTGQFKL
-3527 AKRSYRDSAQ
+3527 AKRAYSDSDR
-3537 RLEATFELKESGNA
+3537 RLAAVFELKEEGDT
-3551 QATAVVKRTTTTG
+3551 ATVITKTTKTDG
-3564 DEVLFDN
+3564 EEIVFDN
-3571 LPVGKSYILKETVA
+3571 LRIGQTYLLKETQA
-3585 PDGYQKIEKEIHI
+3585 PEGYQLNTKVYRLRLTDSGQVELL
-3598 DIGADGAITIQDGGD
+3598 DGDD
-3613 LVSLDNTDP
+3613 LLSLDDSNRQLLTA
-3622 HLIIVKN
+3622 KN
-3629 LRKGEYPKTGGIGII
+3629 LKKGEYPKTGGFGVL
-3644 PYIALGGVMMLLA
+3644 PYITLGGVMMLLA